1 MPGVQH
7 LIDFVLNEVA
17 LCGNQGATLSD
28 LLQAIDDFHTQPQDG
43 TEINQTVDHRFKDK
57 IWSWLKTNPEV
68 SIGQQ
73 NEWNHL
79 TLNEAEQLD
88 SRKAESDD
96 PNIVDPADQNPDLP
110 PLRIYV
116 SEERTWLA
124 ITGHPPDE
132 SKVLPLEF
140 ALLSVIASRRSK
152 GIVQPDLVKISG
164 QDKRSVP
171 KRTDALQRKG
181 YIDKRPVQTKTA
193 RTSLC
198 TLQRFYHH
206 ATSDQT
212 KEEPQSKNMID
223 FDSFNTSLFDILREH
238 QLIARNDLKRL
249 LGFDDHWRWK
259 VLSRA
264 LRKWERIGVVQR
276 VRAKS
281 QYERMHP
288 CVKLLR
294 DPTDQ
299 DLELFHEFNFDV
311 LNKHGVRSKGPKL
324 TPDQDEDMELEG
336 PSPSKRSPSPEDG
349 GIDLIKEHSGDAA
362 RIVPSWTPDRNLNNQ
377 IFDIVERAGTTG
389 ITNQTLNWTCFGS
402 FYKRPAESMV
412 HRLVDL
418 WQVAQPLH
426 LRHYAI
432 VRDLAMKK
440 TIMFYVH
447 YSANNFAKLVDAGQ
461 ALWEAV
467 ELPVKKAKSLKIEA
481 PPFGVLPQLDEHG
494 FPKKEFPKNLLKDP
508 NATLL
513 DGIMAVKPPNYLL
526 SSSDPFVVEL
536 PNGQHVIRTRT
547 DKLPPGS
554 KQQYEPRFR
563 PKGRPK
569 GRLNRATVE
578 KLAREANTKGTKPK
592 GSKSK
597 EPKAKALEAKESG
610 ARESETSGSELRES
624 QAIEPEIEPEVA
636 PKLEPIQGYG
646 WEYVDQSPRAKRAK
660 IKHDSFKG
668 LSKQEKFE
676 ALGMDESWTEY
687 KALVMD
693 KPAPGV
699 YVTPHGRRRPA
710 GKARGRP
717 RQSRIAIFKSPNL
730 ASLPWFVKDKD
741 DSSDDDKARDAATT
755 TRASESLAPE
765 AAHSGIDSEAPVMA
779 PTPKIP
785 TRAKR
790 TQPDRSED
798 LPTPSSGLKANEQIS
813 GRPPKR
819 SRLSKAQND
828 SNQGLLK
835 DVNETL
841 PEDVI
846 PASQEDSIKASTP
859 HHRDKSAS
867 VHLLEEEQVGTPSKR
882 HRVASRDRS
891 GTNQTTL
898 QSPTPRPSDIPTPR
912 SGSVAPQKFN
922 FSAPGTKPAR
932 KPRVRNRANIRA
944 MNIPEEGESG
954 SSKPSTGRGGSISV
968 LRRKLIME
976 IMEKAGGVYPAGT
989 AMWYPFVTAWMKHHP
1004 NEKPDMRTI
1013 NTACKQLIDAGQLRQ
1028 LTFSGR
1034 DTRKVMVTRTLLLK
1048 PDISPDD
1055 PLVKEMQS
1063 KILATDFHES
1073 RPFFSVHVELDPN
1086 LTRNSGRPHGAPPR
1100 AQRFSFPVEE
1110 GTHVHLQQK
1119 PLSIVNLEARR
1130 RRQAQANFIKRLEAQ
1145 ARAAK
1150 AAEDLLD
1157 ELPDVPGVQRL
1168 MTLAR
1173 PPELDLNAHPHTSII
1188 RPYIRKGTATR
1199 GPGKHPKCI
1208 IHPKRVMKPIS
1219 AIGAYAMLMN
1229 PVQQFD
1235 PTTGTF
1241 STGSCSAKRRRSKPM
1256 VEKPKSVAGKPLALD
1271 IEKLVDELA
1280 RLAHDEPDLSEI
1292 PGAAK
1297 AKILRSRFN
1306 QQTKKILTWE
1316 LHHPN
1321 LFEAKLEGQQF
1332 INRTV
1337 QDGFKPAPIKG
1348 NIRFDIDMPPPS
1360 SPKPPCVEPDLP
1372 ARRSE
1377 VRRQR
1382 QSLPEPPEIPPPK
1395 EETPKRI
1402 PKPRRTRAPRAPP
1415 TDRRLAKLDDT
1426 ATADK
1431 EAQPATPATP
1441 KRVRRQRFVRPISE
1455 DLKQK
1460 LVVAL
1465 VVVRVLAGGAE
1476 SRVIDWTLVTK
1487 AFPDHDP
1494 SFIEGRARQILN
1506 KNRLQITKM
1515 HRDFQECFL
1524 EGYERDEVPRI
1535 DYSDLDSYDWPALVE
1550 WARTRLDV
1558 SPSERAP
1565 DLPATREQFDS
1576 VFELREDAITAGDEL
1591 YQAVHGVTI
1600 NHKRNLMARNPFA
1613 IPVDDEKRTQL
1624 VTRKVNT
1631 AQLEAAKTWVR
1642 ANIITAEE
1650 TYRPNESSDILQ
1662 RFGDRL
1668 ITTATQTLINERV
1681 ISSTT
1686 RGRVTPGRNYD
1697 ISEYFLQTLSRK
1709 RAVES
1714 TQLRRAAHFKSN
1726 TLDFQFRT
1734 IGASD
1739 VEYTA
1744 EDGDILAL
1752 INLYASG
1759 AIQMRPR
1766 DPPRAK
1772 FGLTDGGYETRQM
1785 DKKRFRFP
1793 IEVTP
1798 TETYT
1803 YGNPVQGKAA
1813 ATILPPAPSSS
1824 GTRMPPRNPLW
1835 YDINGEFVRRLWEL
1849 VLGPVLGCLVMRPGI
1864 KAGNISNMIKPTMGA
1879 WETVLML
1886 QWLENVG
1893 IVKSDGEGEMAC
1905 WTLQESWWMILS

>member
-28 LLQAIDDFHTQPQDG
+28 LLQAIDDFHAQTP
-43 TEINQTVDHRFKDK
+43 EINQNIDHRFKSK
-57 IWSWLKTNPEV
+57 IWSWLTTNPEV
-68 SIGQQ
+68 SIGQH

-79 TLNEAEQLD
+79 TLSEAEQLD
-88 SRKAESDD
+88 SRKKESDD
-96 PNIVDPADQNPDLP
+96 PEVNQTVDENLDLP
-110 PLRIYV
+110 PLRIFV
-116 SEERTWLA
+116 SEERTWVA

-140 ALLSVIASRRSK
+140 VLLSVIASRRSK
-152 GIVQPDLVKISG
+152 GIVQPELVKLSG

-198 TLQRFYHH
+198 TLQRFYRHT
-206 ATSDQT
+206 TSVQT

-238 QLIARNDLKRL
+238 QLIARNDLKQL

-276 VRAKS
+276 VRAES

-294 DPTDQ
+294 DPSEQ
-299 DLELFHEFNFDV
+299 DLALFHEFNFDV
-311 LNKHGVRSKGPKL
+311 LNKHGVRTKGTRL
-324 TPDQDEDMELEG
+324 TPDRDHSMELEG
-336 PSPSKRSPSPEDG
+336 PSKRSPSPEDG
-349 GIDLIKEHSGDAA
+349 RMDLIKEHSGESA

-377 IFDIVERAGTTG
+377 IFDIIQRTGTTG
-389 ITNQTLNWTCFGS
+389 ITNQALNWACFGS

-412 HRLVDL
+412 HKLVDL

-432 VRDLAMKK
+432 VRDMAMKK
-440 TIMFYVH
+440 TIMYYVH
-447 YSANNFAKLVDAGQ
+447 YSVNNFAKLVEAGQ
-461 ALWEAV
+461 ASWEAV
-467 ELPVKKAKSLKIEA
+467 ELPAKKAKSLKIVA

-494 FPKKEFPKNLLKDP
+494 FLKKEFPKNMLKDP
-508 NATLL
+508 NSTLL
-513 DGIMAVKPPNYLL
+513 DGILAVKPPNYLL

-554 KQQYEPRFR
+554 KQQYEPRFK

-569 GRLNRATVE
+569 GTLNRATLE
-578 KLAREANTKGTKPK
+578 KRARE
-592 GSKSK
+592 SKTK
-597 EPKAKALEAKESG
+597 EPAATESG
-610 ARESETSGSELRES
+610 AREPQPSEPEPRES
-624 QAIEPEIEPEVA
+624 QAMESQIELKAEA
-636 PKLEPIQGYG
+636 IQGYG
-646 WEYVDQSPRAKRAK
+646 WEYVEESPRAKRAK
-660 IKHDSFKG
+660 IKHDSLRG

-717 RQSRIAIFKSPNL
+717 RQSRIAIFKSPKL
-730 ASLPWFVKDKD
+730 ISMPWFVTDKD
-741 DSSDDDKARDAATT
+741 DSSDDDKVLDAAST

-765 AAHSGIDSEAPVMA
+765 TAPSVINSEGPAMTHT
-779 PTPKIP
+779 PTASR
-785 TRAKR
+785 RAKR
-790 TQPDRSED
+790 TLPDQSVD
-798 LPTPSSGLKANEQIS
+798 SPTPSSDFKANEQKI
-813 GRPPKR
+813 GRHPKR
-819 SRLSKAQND
+819 SRLQTAQSD
-828 SNQGLLK
+828 PLK
-835 DVNETL
+835 DANEKL
-841 PEDVI
+841 PEAIVAA
-846 PASQEDSIKASTP
+846 PREGSITASTP
-859 HHRDKSAS
+859 CHRDKSAS
-867 VHLLEEEQVGTPSKR
+867 VHLLEDDQAGTPSKR
-882 HRVASRDRS
+882 RRVASSDRS
-891 GTNQTTL
+891 TL
-898 QSPTPRPSDIPTPR
+898 QSPTPRPSDVPTPR
-912 SGSVAPQKFN
+912 SGPLGPQKFN
-922 FSAPGTKPAR
+922 FGPKHVK
-932 KPRVRNRANIRA
+932 KPRVRNRINIRTLQ
-944 MNIPEEGESG
+944 IPEEGEPG
-954 SSKPSTGRGGSISV
+954 SPKPLIGRGGSISV

-976 IMEKAGGVYPAGT
+976 IMEKADGVYPAGT
-989 AMWYPFVTAWMKHHP
+989 AMWYPFVTAWMKFHP

-1048 PDISPDD
+1048 PDMSPDD

-1073 RPFFSVHVELDPN
+1073 RPFFAANVELDPN

-1100 AQRFSFPVEE
+1100 AQRFSFPVE
-1110 GTHVHLQQK
+1110 GAHVHLQQK
-1119 PLSIVNLEARR
+1119 PISIVNLEARR

-1145 ARAAK
+1145 AKAAK
-1150 AAEDLLD
+1150 AAEQED
-1157 ELPDVPGVQRL
+1157 ELPDLPGVQRL

-1173 PPELDLNAHPHTSII
+1173 PPELDLDAHPHTSII
-1188 RPYIRKGTATR
+1188 RPYVRTGTR
-1199 GPGKHPKCI
+1199 GPGKHQKSI
-1208 IHPKRVMKPIS
+1208 IPKRMMKPIS
-1219 AIGAYAMLMN
+1219 AIGAYAMLMS
-1229 PVQQFD
+1229 PIQQFD
-1235 PTTGTF
+1235 PATGTF
-1241 STGSCSAKRRRSKPM
+1241 STGSCSKRKRGRPM
-1256 VEKPKSVAGKPLALD
+1256 GPRPAVLNIDET
-1271 IEKLVDELA
+1271 VDELSI
-1280 RLAHDEPDLSEI
+1280 LAHDEPDLPEI
-1292 PGAAK
+1292 PRAVK
-1297 AKILRSRFN
+1297 VPVLLSRFN
-1306 QQTKKILTWE
+1306 QKTKKILKWE
-1316 LHHPN
+1316 LHHPII
-1321 LFEAKLEGQQF
+1321 FEANLKGQQF
-1332 INRTV
+1332 INQTI
-1337 QDGFKPAPIKG
+1337 QDGFKPARITG
-1348 NIRFDIDMPPPS
+1348 DIHFDIDMPPP
-1360 SPKPPCVEPDLP
+1360 KPPQVEPELP

-1382 QSLPEPPEIPPPK
+1382 QSLPQPPPPPPPPK
-1395 EETPKRI
+1395 VETPKPT
-1402 PKPRRTRAPRAPP
+1402 PKSRRTRAPRAPRAP
-1415 TDRRLAKLDDT
+1415 VTDRRLAKLDDT

-1431 EAQPATPATP
+1431 EAQSATP
-1441 KRVRRQRFVRPISE
+1441 KRTRRQRFVRPISE

-1476 SRVIDWTLVTK
+1476 SRVIDWALVKK

-1494 SFIEGRARQILN
+1494 AFIEGRARQILN

-1524 EGYERDEVPRI
+1524 EAYEQDEVPRI
-1535 DYSDLDSYDWPALVE
+1535 DYSNLDGYDWPALVE
-1550 WARTRLDV
+1550 WASTRLDV
-1558 SPSERAP
+1558 SPSERTP

-1576 VFELREDAITAGDEL
+1576 VFELREDDLTAGDEL

-1613 IPVDDEKRTQL
+1613 VPVDDETRTQSAS
-1624 VTRKVNT
+1624 RK
-1631 AQLEAAKTWVR
+1631 AAEAHIEAAKTWVR
-1642 ANIITAEE
+1642 ANIVTADE

-1681 ISSTT
+1681 LSSTT
-1686 RGRVTPGRNYD
+1686 RGRITPGRNYD

-1714 TQLRRAAHFKSN
+1714 TQLRRAAHFKTK
-1726 TLDFQFRT
+1726 TLDHQFRT
-1734 IGASD
+1734 TGSFD

-1759 AIQMRPR
+1759 AIKMRPR

-1793 IEVTP
+1793 VEVTP
-1798 TETYT
+1798 TASYR
-1803 YGNPVQGKAA
+1803 YGNSVHGKAA

-1824 GTRMPPRNPLW
+1824 GTELPARNPLW
-1835 YDINGEFVRRLWEL
+1835 YDINGEFVRRLWDL

-1864 KAGNISNMIKPTMGA
+1864 KASNISNMMKPTMGT

-1886 QWLENVG
+1886 QWLEEVG

-1905 WTLQESWWMILS
+1905 WRLQDSWWMVLS

>member
-17 LCGNQGATLSD
+17 LCGNQGASLSD
-28 LLQAIDDFHTQPQDG
+28 LLQAVDDFHTQPHNG
-43 TEINQTVDHRFKDK
+43 PAINQNIDHRFKAK
-57 IWSWLKTNPEV
+57 VWSWLTANPEV
-68 SIGQQ
+68 SIGQH

-79 TLNEAEQLD
+79 TLDEAERLD
-88 SRKAESDD
+88 SRSAD
-96 PNIVDPADQNPDLP
+96 PKGKGPEANQTADQNPDLP
-110 PLRIYV
+110 PLRIFV
-116 SEERTWLA
+116 SEERAWLA
-124 ITGHPPDE
+124 ITGHPPDD

-140 ALLSVIASRRSK
+140 VLLSVIASRKSK

-198 TLQRFYHH
+198 TLQRFYRHT
-206 ATSDQT
+206 TSDQK
-212 KEEPQSKNMID
+212 KEEPESKNMID
-223 FDSFNTSLFDILREH
+223 FGSFNTTLFDILREH

-249 LGFDDHWRWK
+249 LGFNDHWHWK

-276 VRAKS
+276 VRAES

-294 DPTDQ
+294 DPTEQ
-299 DLELFHEFNFDV
+299 DLALFHEFNFDV
-311 LNKHGVRSKGPKL
+311 LNKHGVRTKGTKF
-324 TPDQDEDMELEG
+324 TPDRDEDLELEG
-336 PSPSKRSPSPEDG
+336 PSKRSPSPGDG
-349 GIDLIKEHSGDAA
+349 GMDLIKEHVGDAV

-377 IFDIVERAGTTG
+377 IFDIVERSGTTG
-389 ITNQTLNWTCFGS
+389 ITNQTLNSTCFGS
-402 FYKRPAESMV
+402 FYRRPAESMV

-440 TIMFYVH
+440 TIMYYVH
-447 YSANNFAKLVDAGQ
+447 YSANNFAKLVEAGQ
-461 ALWEAV
+461 ASWEAV
-467 ELPVKKAKSLKIEA
+467 EIPAKKAKSLKIEA
-481 PPFGVLPQLDEHG
+481 PPFGVLPQLDEYG
-494 FPKKEFPKNLLKDP
+494 FLKKQFPKNMLKDP
-508 NATLL
+508 NSTLL
-513 DGIMAVKPPNYLL
+513 DGIMAVNPPNYLL

-536 PNGQHVIRTRT
+536 PNGQHVIRTRI

-569 GRLNRATVE
+569 GRLNRATLE
-578 KLAREANTKGTKPK
+578 KRARELKAKG
-592 GSKSK
+592 
-597 EPKAKALEAKESG
+597 PKAKEPIATEAA
-610 ARESETSGSELRES
+610 ARQPEASETELRES
-624 QAIEPEIEPEVA
+624 QALEPLIE
-636 PKLEPIQGYG
+636 PKLEPSQGYG
-646 WEYVDQSPRAKRAK
+646 WEYVDESPRAKKAK
-660 IKHDSFKG
+660 IKHDSLRG
-668 LSKQEKFE
+668 LSKQEKLE
-676 ALGMDESWTEY
+676 ALGMDERWTEY

-699 YVTPHGRRRPA
+699 YVTPHGRRRPV
-710 GKARGRP
+710 GKSRGRP
-717 RQSRIAIFKSPNL
+717 RQSRIAIFKSPKL
-730 ASLPWFVKDKD
+730 ASIPWFVKDKD
-741 DSSDDDKARDAATT
+741 DTSDDDKVGDAATT
-755 TRASESLAPE
+755 TRASESLGPE
-765 AAHSGIDSEAPVMA
+765 AAPSIIDSEGPVMT
-779 PTPKIP
+779 PTPV
-785 TRAKR
+785 TSRRAKR
-790 TQPDRSED
+790 LLPNDSAIS
-798 LPTPSSGLKANEQIS
+798 PTPSLGSKANEQRD

-819 SRLSKAQND
+819 SRLRKAQTGSNEVPLND
-828 SNQGLLK
+828 ASRI
-835 DVNETL
+835 L
-841 PEDVI
+841 PEDVV
-846 PASQEDSIKASTP
+846 PAPQGDSTKMSTP
-859 HHRDKSAS
+859 RHRDKSAS
-867 VHLLEEEQVGTPSKR
+867 VHLIEDEQSGTPSKR
-882 HRVASRDRS
+882 RRIESSDRS
-891 GTNQTTL
+891 GNDRTTL
-898 QSPTPRPSDIPTPR
+898 QSPTPYPSDVPTPR
-912 SGSVAPQKFN
+912 SGSVGPQKFN
-922 FSAPGTKPAR
+922 FGAHGTKPAR
-932 KPRVRNRANIRA
+932 KPRVRNRINIRT
-944 MNIPEEGESG
+944 MKISEEEGSEF
-954 SSKPSTGRGGSISV
+954 SKPLIERGGSISV

-976 IMEKAGGVYPAGT
+976 IMEKADGVYPAGT
-989 AMWYPFVTAWMKHHP
+989 AMWYPFVTAWMKFHP

-1048 PDISPDD
+1048 PDMSPDD

-1073 RPFFSVHVELDPN
+1073 RPFFAANVELDPN

-1145 ARAAK
+1145 AKAAK
-1150 AAEDLLD
+1150 AAEEED
-1157 ELPDVPGVQRL
+1157 ELPDLPGVQRL

-1173 PPELDLNAHPHTSII
+1173 PPELDLDSHPHTSII
-1188 RPYIRKGTATR
+1188 RPYVRTGTR
-1199 GPGKHPKCI
+1199 GPGKQQKFI

-1229 PVQQFD
+1229 PIQQFE

-1241 STGSCSAKRRRSKPM
+1241 STGSCSAKRRRAKPM
-1256 VEKPKSVAGKPLALD
+1256 AAKQPDLD
-1271 IEKLVDELA
+1271 IEQSVDELS
-1280 RLAHDEPDLSEI
+1280 RLARDEPDLPEI
-1292 PGAAK
+1292 PMAVK
-1297 AKILRSRFN
+1297 PRVLLSRFI
-1306 QQTKKILTWE
+1306 QKTKKILKWE
-1316 LHHPN
+1316 LNHPN
-1321 LFEAKLEGQQF
+1321 LFEANLEGQQF

-1337 QDGFKPAPIKG
+1337 QDGFKPVPITDD
-1348 NIRFDIDMPPPS
+1348 IRFATDMPPPKQ
-1360 SPKPPCVEPDLP
+1360 PQVEPELP

-1382 QSLPEPPEIPPPK
+1382 QPLPQPPPQPPPTITPK
-1395 EETPKRI
+1395 DETPKRT
-1402 PKPRRTRAPRAPP
+1402 PKPRRTRAPRAPRAP
-1415 TDRRLAKLDDT
+1415 VTDRRLAKLDDT
-1426 ATADK
+1426 TTAEK
-1431 EAQPATPATP
+1431 EAQSATP
-1441 KRVRRQRFVRPISE
+1441 KRIRRQRFVRPISE

-1476 SRVIDWTLVTK
+1476 SRVIDWPLVTR
-1487 AFPDHDP
+1487 AFPDQDS
-1494 SFIEGRARQILN
+1494 SFIEARARQILN

-1524 EGYERDEVPRI
+1524 EAYEKDEVPRI
-1535 DYSDLDSYDWPALVE
+1535 DYSDLDGYDWPALVD
-1550 WARTRLDV
+1550 WASTRLDF

-1565 DLPATREQFDS
+1565 DLPATRQQFDC
-1576 VFELREDAITAGDEL
+1576 VFELREDPLTAGDEL

-1613 IPVDDEKRTQL
+1613 VPVDGETRTKPAL
-1624 VTRKVNT
+1624 RKVDP
-1631 AQLEAAKTWVR
+1631 ARLEAAKTWVR

-1668 ITTATQTLINERV
+1668 ITTATQELINERV
-1681 ISSTT
+1681 VSSTT
-1686 RGRVTPGRNYD
+1686 RGRVNPGRNYD

-1726 TLDFQFRT
+1726 ILDIQFRT
-1734 IGASD
+1734 TGASD

-1766 DPPRAK
+1766 DAPRAK

-1793 IEVTP
+1793 VEVTP
-1798 TETYT
+1798 TATYR
-1803 YGNPVQGKAA
+1803 YGNPVRGKATA
-1813 ATILPPAPSSS
+1813 AVLPPAPSPSD
-1824 GTRMPPRNPLW
+1824 TKTPPKTPPLW
-1835 YDINGEFVRRLWEL
+1835 
-1849 VLGPVLGCLVMRPGI
+1849 
-1864 KAGNISNMIKPTMGA
+1864 
-1879 WETVLML
+1879 
-1886 QWLENVG
+1886 LEEVG

>member
-28 LLQAIDDFHTQPQDG
+28 LLQAIDDFHTQTQDV
-43 TEINQTVDHRFKDK
+43 TEIKQNVDHRFKAK
-57 IWSWLKTNPEV
+57 VWSWITTNPEV
-68 SIGQQ
+68 SIGQH

-79 TLNEAEQLD
+79 TLNEAEKLD
-88 SRKAESDD
+88 SRKKKSDD
-96 PNIVDPADQNPDLP
+96 PEVNQIGDQNLDLP

-116 SEERTWLA
+116 SEERAWLA

-140 ALLSVIASRRSK
+140 ALLSVIASRKSK
-152 GIVQPDLVKISG
+152 GIVQPDLVKLSG

-198 TLQRFYHH
+198 TLQRFYRH
-206 ATSDQT
+206 ATGDQA
-212 KEEPQSKNMID
+212 KEEPQLKNMID

-276 VRAKS
+276 VRAES

-294 DPTDQ
+294 DPTEQ
-299 DLELFHEFNFDV
+299 DLALFHEFNFDI
-311 LNKHGVRSKGPKL
+311 LNKHGVRAKGNKL
-324 TPDQDEDMELEG
+324 TPGQNQYMELDD
-336 PSPSKRSPSPEDG
+336 PSKRSPSPEDG
-349 GIDLIKEHSGDAA
+349 RMDMIKEQIGDSA

-377 IFDIVERAGTTG
+377 IFDVIERTGTTG

-402 FYKRPAESMV
+402 FYKRSAESMV

-432 VRDLAMKK
+432 VRDMAMKK

-447 YSANNFAKLVDAGQ
+447 YSANNFAKLVEAGQ
-461 ALWEAV
+461 ASWEAV
-467 ELPVKKAKSLKIEA
+467 EIPAKKAKSLKIVA
-481 PPFGVLPQLDEHG
+481 PSFGVLPELDEYG
-494 FPKKEFPKNLLKDP
+494 FLMKAFPKNMLKDP
-508 NATLL
+508 NSTLL

-536 PNGQHVIRTRT
+536 PNGQHVIRTRA

-569 GRLNRATVE
+569 GRLNRATLE
-578 KLAREANTKGTKPK
+578 KR
-592 GSKSK
+592 
-597 EPKAKALEAKESG
+597 
-610 ARESETSGSELRES
+610 ARESKTRETKAKEAAVTESEASVSEPRQSQAMES
-624 QAIEPEIEPEVA
+624 QIETKQEPS
-636 PKLEPIQGYG
+636 QGHV
-646 WEYVDQSPRAKRAK
+646 WEYVEEFPRAKRAK
-660 IKHDSFKG
+660 IKHDNLKG

-730 ASLPWFVKDKD
+730 VSMPWFVKDKD
-741 DSSDDDKARDAATT
+741 DSSDDDKVWDATAS
-755 TRASESLAPE
+755 TRASESVAPE
-765 AAHSGIDSEAPVMA
+765 SAHPVINSEGPAMT
-779 PTPKIP
+779 PTP
-785 TRAKR
+785 TTLRGVKR
-790 TQPDRSED
+790 ILPDQPED
-798 LPTPSSGLKANEQIS
+798 LPTPSPSFKANEMKR

-819 SRLSKAQND
+819 SRLQKAQD
-828 SNQGLLK
+828 GSIEGLLK
-835 DVNETL
+835 DADEIP

-846 PASQEDSIKASTP
+846 PVPQERSIKAMTP
-859 HHRDKSAS
+859 RHRDKSAS
-867 VHLLEEEQVGTPSKR
+867 VHLLEDDKAGTPLKR
-882 HRVASRDRS
+882 LRVTSSDCTS
-891 GTNQTTL
+891 NDPTTL
-898 QSPTPRPSDIPTPR
+898 QSPTPRPSDVLTPR
-912 SGSVAPQKFN
+912 SGSVGPQKFN
-922 FSAPGTKPAR
+922 FSAHGTKHA
-932 KPRVRNRANIRA
+932 KKQRVRNRINIRSLRV
-944 MNIPEEGESG
+944 PEDGESG
-954 SSKPSTGRGGSISV
+954 SPKPSIGRGGSISV

-976 IMEKAGGVYPAGT
+976 IMEKADGVYPAGT
-989 AMWYPFVTAWMKHHP
+989 AMWYPFVTAWMKFHP

-1034 DTRKVMVTRTLLLK
+1034 DTRQVMVTRTLLLK
-1048 PDISPDD
+1048 PEVSPDD

-1063 KILATDFHES
+1063 KVLAADFHES
-1073 RPFFSVHVELDPN
+1073 RPFFAANVEVDPN

-1110 GTHVHLQQK
+1110 GAHVHLQQK
-1119 PLSIVNLEARR
+1119 PISIVNLEARR

-1145 ARAAK
+1145 AKAAK
-1150 AAEDLLD
+1150 AAEEED
-1157 ELPDVPGVQRL
+1157 ELPDLPGVQRL

-1173 PPELDLNAHPHTSII
+1173 PPELDLDAHPHTSII
-1188 RPYIRKGTATR
+1188 RPYVRTGTR
-1199 GPGKHPKCI
+1199 GPGKHPKSI
-1208 IHPKRVMKPIS
+1208 IHPKQMIKPIS
-1219 AIGAYAMLMN
+1219 AIGAYAMLMS
-1229 PVQQFD
+1229 PTQQFD
-1235 PTTGTF
+1235 SATGTF
-1241 STGSCSAKRRRSKPM
+1241 STGSCSKRRRGRPM
-1256 VEKPKSVAGKPLALD
+1256 GARPPVSNIDES
-1271 IEKLVDELA
+1271 VDELS
-1280 RLAHDEPDLSEI
+1280 RLAHDEPDLPEM
-1292 PGAAK
+1292 PK
-1297 AKILRSRFN
+1297 AVKNKVLLSRFN
-1306 QQTKKILTWE
+1306 QKTKRILKWE
-1316 LHHPN
+1316 LHNPIV
-1321 LFEAKLEGQQF
+1321 FESKIGGQQF
-1332 INRTV
+1332 IRQTI
-1337 QDGFKPAPIKG
+1337 QDGFKPAPITG
-1348 NIRFDIDMPPPS
+1348 DIRFDMDMPP
-1360 SPKPPCVEPDLP
+1360 SPLKQLQVEQELP
-1372 ARRSE
+1372 ARRSD

-1382 QSLPEPPEIPPPK
+1382 PSLPQPPPTPTPND
-1395 EETPKRI
+1395 ETSKRT
-1402 PKPRRTRAPRAPP
+1402 PKPRRTRAPRVPRAPV

-1431 EAQPATPATP
+1431 ETQSTAP
-1441 KRVRRQRFVRPISE
+1441 KRIRRQRFVRPISE

-1476 SRVIDWTLVTK
+1476 SRVIDWALLTK
-1487 AFPDHDP
+1487 AFPDQDS
-1494 SFIEGRARQILN
+1494 SFIEARARQILN

-1524 EGYERDEVPRI
+1524 EAYEKDEVPRI
-1535 DYSDLDSYDWPALVE
+1535 DYSDLDGYDWPALVE
-1550 WARTRLDV
+1550 WASTRLNV
-1558 SPSERAP
+1558 SPSEQAP
-1565 DLPATREQFDS
+1565 DLPATREQFNS
-1576 VFELREDAITAGDEL
+1576 VFELREDALTAGDEL

-1613 IPVDDEKRTQL
+1613 VPVDDETRTQPAS
-1624 VTRKVNT
+1624 RKAAA

-1642 ANIITAEE
+1642 ANIVTAEE

-1714 TQLRRAAHFKSN
+1714 IQLRRAARFKTN
-1726 TLDFQFRT
+1726 MLDLQFRT
-1734 IGASD
+1734 TGSSD
-1739 VEYTA
+1739 VDYTA

-1766 DPPRAK
+1766 DAPRAK

-1793 IEVTP
+1793 IEITP
-1798 TETYT
+1798 TAAYS
-1803 YGNPVQGKAA
+1803 YGNPVHGKAA

-1824 GTRMPPRNPLW
+1824 DTKMPPRNPLW
-1835 YDINGEFVRRLWEL
+1835 YDINGEFVRSLWDL
-1849 VLGPVLGCLVMRPGI
+1849 VVGPVLGCLVMRPGL
-1864 KAGNISNMIKPTMGA
+1864 KAGSISNMIKPTMGT

-1886 QWLENVG
+1886 HWLEEVG
-1893 IVKSDGEGEMAC
+1893 IVKSYGEGEMAC
-1905 WTLQESWWMILS
+1905 WRLQESWWMILS

>member
-17 LCGNQGATLSD
+17 LCGNQGAKLSD
-28 LLQAIDDFHTQPQDG
+28 LLQAIDDFHTQLQDV
-43 TEINQTVDHRFKDK
+43 TEIKQNIDHRFKAK
-57 IWSWLKTNPEV
+57 VWSWLTTNPEV
-68 SIGQQ
+68 SIGQH

-79 TLNEAEQLD
+79 TLNEAEKLD
-88 SRKAESDD
+88 SRTTENNDSKVNEA
-96 PNIVDPADQNPDLP
+96 ADQNPDLP

-116 SEERTWLA
+116 SDERAWVA

-140 ALLSVIASRRSK
+140 ALLSVIASRKSK
-152 GIVQPDLVKISG
+152 GIVQPDLVKLSG

-171 KRTDALQRKG
+171 KRTDALQKKG

-198 TLQRFYHH
+198 TLQRFYRH
-206 ATSDQT
+206 TTGDQK

-276 VRAKS
+276 VRAES

-294 DPTDQ
+294 DPTEQ
-299 DLELFHEFNFDV
+299 DLALFHEFNFDV
-311 LNKHGVRSKGPKL
+311 LNKHGVRAKGNKL
-324 TPDQDEDMELEG
+324 TPDQDQDMEMAG
-336 PSPSKRSPSPEDG
+336 PSKRSPSPGEGRMDM
-349 GIDLIKEHSGDAA
+349 IKEHVGDSA

-377 IFDIVERAGTTG
+377 IFDIIERTGTTG
-389 ITNQTLNWTCFGS
+389 ITNQALNWTCFGS

-432 VRDLAMKK
+432 VRDMAMKK

-447 YSANNFAKLVDAGQ
+447 YAANNFAKLVEAGQ
-461 ALWEAV
+461 ASWEAV
-467 ELPVKKAKSLKIEA
+467 EIPAKKAKSLKIVA
-481 PPFGVLPQLDEHG
+481 PPFGVLPQLDEYG
-494 FPKKEFPKNLLKDP
+494 FLKKEFPKNMLKDP

-569 GRLNRATVE
+569 GRLNRATLE
-578 KLAREANTKGTKPK
+578 KRARESEARE
-592 GSKSK
+592 SRAK
-597 EPKAKALEAKESG
+597 EPKAKESKAKEPTVTDPTVTESE
-610 ARESETSGSELRES
+610 AREPEASGSEPRQS
-624 QAIEPEIEPEVA
+624 QAMEYQVE
-636 PKLEPIQGYG
+636 PKLELSQGYG
-646 WEYVDQSPRAKRAK
+646 WEYVEESPRAKRAK
-660 IKHDSFKG
+660 IKHDNLKG

-693 KPAPGV
+693 KPTPGV
-699 YVTPHGRRRPA
+699 YVTPRGRRRPA

-717 RQSRIAIFKSPNL
+717 KQSRIAIFKSPNL
-730 ASLPWFVKDKD
+730 ALMPWFVKDMD
-741 DSSDDDKARDAATT
+741 DSSDDDKVQDAATS

-765 AAHSGIDSEAPVMA
+765 AAHSVINSEGPAMT
-779 PTPKIP
+779 PTP
-785 TRAKR
+785 TTSRGVKR
-790 TQPDRSED
+790 TLPDQSAD
-798 LPTPSSGLKANEQIS
+798 SPAPSTSFKVNEKKR

-819 SRLSKAQND
+819 SRLHKAQNE
-828 SNQGLLK
+828 SNEGPLK
-835 DVNETL
+835 DANEIL
-841 PEDVI
+841 PEAVV
-846 PASQEDSIKASTP
+846 PAPQESSIKASTP
-859 HHRDKSAS
+859 RHRDKSAS
-867 VHLLEEEQVGTPSKR
+867 VHILEDEQVGTPSKR
-882 HRVASRDRS
+882 RRVASSDRS
-891 GTNQTTL
+891 GNDPTTL

-912 SGSVAPQKFN
+912 SGSMGPQKFN
-922 FSAPGTKPAR
+922 FSAHGTKPAK
-932 KPRVRNRANIRA
+932 KPRVRNRINIRT
-944 MNIPEEGESG
+944 MQISEEGESG
-954 SSKPSTGRGGSISV
+954 SPKPLVIGRGGSISV

-976 IMEKAGGVYPAGT
+976 IMEKADGVYPAGT
-989 AMWYPFVTAWMKHHP
+989 AMWYPFVTAWMKFHP

-1073 RPFFSVHVELDPN
+1073 RPFFAANVEVDPN

-1110 GTHVHLQQK
+1110 GAHVHLQQK
-1119 PLSIVNLEARR
+1119 PISIVNLEARR

-1145 ARAAK
+1145 AKAVK
-1150 AAEDLLD
+1150 AAEEEY
-1157 ELPDVPGVQRL
+1157 ELPDLPGVQRL

-1173 PPELDLNAHPHTSII
+1173 PPELDLDAHPHTSII
-1188 RPYIRKGTATR
+1188 RPYVRTGTR
-1199 GPGKHPKCI
+1199 GPGKHPKSI
-1208 IHPKRVMKPIS
+1208 IHPKRMMKPIS

-1229 PVQQFD
+1229 PMQQFD
-1235 PTTGTF
+1235 STTGTF
-1241 STGSCSAKRRRSKPM
+1241 STGSCSKRRRGRPPM
-1256 VEKPKSVAGKPLALD
+1256 GTRPPVSNVEES
-1271 IEKLVDELA
+1271 VDELS
-1280 RLAHDEPDLSEI
+1280 RLAHDEPDLPEM
-1292 PGAAK
+1292 PK
-1297 AKILRSRFN
+1297 AVKDQVLLSRFN
-1306 QQTKKILTWE
+1306 QKTKRILKWE
-1316 LHHPN
+1316 LHHPVV
-1321 LFEAKLEGQQF
+1321 FEAKLEGQEF
-1332 INRTV
+1332 IRQTI
-1337 QDGFKPAPIKG
+1337 QDGFKPAPILG
-1348 NIRFDIDMPPPS
+1348 DIRFDIDMPPPP
-1360 SPKPPCVEPDLP
+1360 PKQLQIEPELP

-1382 QSLPEPPEIPPPK
+1382 ESLPQPPPTPTPIPTPK
-1395 EETPKRI
+1395 DETPKRI
-1402 PKPRRTRAPRAPP
+1402 PKPRRTRAPRASRAPV

-1431 EAQPATPATP
+1431 EAQSATP

-1476 SRVIDWTLVTK
+1476 SRVIDWALVIK
-1487 AFPDHDP
+1487 AFPDQDAA
-1494 SFIEGRARQILN
+1494 FIEARARQILN

-1524 EGYERDEVPRI
+1524 EAYEKDEVPRI
-1535 DYSDLDSYDWPALVE
+1535 DYSDLDGYDWPALVE
-1550 WARTRLDV
+1550 WASTRLDV
-1558 SPSERAP
+1558 SPSEQAP
-1565 DLPATREQFDS
+1565 DLPATREQFNS
-1576 VFELREDAITAGDEL
+1576 VFELREDALTAGDEL

-1613 IPVDDEKRTQL
+1613 VPVDDETRTQL
-1624 VTRKVNT
+1624 ASRKAAA
-1631 AQLEAAKTWVR
+1631 AQIEAAKTWVR
-1642 ANIITAEE
+1642 ANIVTAEE

-1686 RGRVTPGRNYD
+1686 RGRITPGRNYD

-1714 TQLRRAAHFKSN
+1714 TQLRRAAHFKTN
-1726 TLDFQFRT
+1726 MLDLQFRT
-1734 IGASD
+1734 TGSSD

-1752 INLYASG
+1752 INLYAAG

-1766 DPPRAK
+1766 DAPRAK

-1798 TETYT
+1798 TAAYR
-1803 YGNPVQGKAA
+1803 YGNPVHGKAA

-1824 GTRMPPRNPLW
+1824 DTKMPPRNPLW
-1835 YDINGEFVRRLWEL
+1835 YDINGEFVRRLWDL

-1864 KAGNISNMIKPTMGA
+1864 KAGNISNMIKPTMGT

-1886 QWLENVG
+1886 QWLEEVG
-1893 IVKSDGEGEMAC
+1893 IVKSDGEGETAC
-1905 WTLQESWWMILS
+1905 WRLQESWWMILS

>member
-28 LLQAIDDFHTQPQDG
+28 LLQAIDDFHTQSPDA
-43 TEINQTVDHRFKDK
+43 TEINQKIDHRFKEK
-57 IWSWLKTNPEV
+57 VWSWLTTNPEV
-68 SIGQQ
+68 SIGQH

-88 SRKAESDD
+88 SQKIERHDSNGNDAEVNQNED
-96 PNIVDPADQNPDLP
+96 INPDLP
-110 PLRIYV
+110 PLRIFV
-116 SEERTWLA
+116 SDERAWLA

-140 ALLSVIASRRSK
+140 ALLSVIASHKSK

-171 KRTDALQRKG
+171 KRTDALQKKG

-198 TLQRFYHH
+198 TLQRFYRHT
-206 ATSDQT
+206 TSDQT

-249 LGFDDHWRWK
+249 LGFDDQWRWK

-276 VRAKS
+276 VRAES

-294 DPTDQ
+294 DPTKQ
-299 DLELFHEFNFDV
+299 DLDLFHEFNFDV
-311 LNKHGVRSKGPKL
+311 LNKHGVRAKGTKL
-324 TPDQDEDMELEG
+324 TPDQDQDMELEG
-336 PSPSKRSPSPEDG
+336 PGKRSLSPEDG
-349 GIDLIKEHSGDAA
+349 GMDLIKEHAGDAA
-362 RIVPSWTPDRNLNNQ
+362 RIVPSWTPDRNIYNQ
-377 IFDIVERAGTTG
+377 IFDIVERTGTTG
-389 ITNQTLNWTCFGS
+389 ITNHVSSLFAKMKILLANQKYKTLNWTCFGS

-432 VRDLAMKK
+432 VRDMAMKK
-440 TIMFYVH
+440 TIMYYVH
-447 YSANNFAKLVDAGQ
+447 YSANNFAKLVESGQ
-461 ALWEAV
+461 ASWEAV
-467 ELPVKKAKSLKIEA
+467 EIPVKKAKSLKIEA
-481 PPFGVLPQLDEHG
+481 PPFGG
-494 FPKKEFPKNLLKDP
+494 FPKNLLKDP
-508 NATLL
+508 NSTLL
-513 DGIMAVKPPNYLL
+513 DGILAVKPPNYLL

-547 DKLPPGS
+547 DRLPPGS

-578 KLAREANTKGTKPK
+578 KLAKRAKPK
-592 GSKSK
+592 GSK
-597 EPKAKALEAKESG
+597 PNEAKESE
-610 ARESETSGSELRES
+610 ARDPEANESELGESEVLES
-624 QAIEPEIEPEVA
+624 EIE
-636 PKLEPIQGYG
+636 PKLEPSQGYG
-646 WEYVDQSPRAKRAK
+646 WEYVEESPRAKRAK
-660 IKHDSFKG
+660 IKHDSLRG
-668 LSKQEKFE
+668 LSKKEKFE

-730 ASLPWFVKDKD
+730 ASLPWFAKDQD
-741 DSSDDDKARDAATT
+741 DSSDDDKVRDA
-755 TRASESLAPE
+755 ASESLA
-765 AAHSGIDSEAPVMA
+765 SEAVHSAINSDGPLMS
-779 PTPKIP
+779 PTP
-785 TRAKR
+785 TTSRGVKR
-790 TQPDRSED
+790 TLPDQ
-798 LPTPSSGLKANEQIS
+798 LAGTPALS
-813 GRPPKR
+813 KR
-819 SRLSKAQND
+819 SRLHKVQN
-828 SNQGLLK
+828 GL
-835 DVNETL
+835 NEGHLEDANEIL
-841 PEDVI
+841 PEDVV
-846 PASQEDSIKASTP
+846 PAPQEGSIKTSTP
-859 HHRDKSAS
+859 RHRDKSAS
-867 VHLLEEEQVGTPSKR
+867 VHLLEDEQVGTPSKR
-882 HRVASRDRS
+882 PRVAPSDRS
-891 GTNQTTL
+891 DSNYTTL
-898 QSPTPRPSDIPTPR
+898 HSPTPRSDVLTPR
-912 SGSVAPQKFN
+912 SGSVVPQKFN
-922 FSAPGTKPAR
+922 FSAHGTKPA
-932 KPRVRNRANIRA
+932 KKLRVRNRVNIRN
-944 MNIPEEGESG
+944 MKIPGEEESG
-954 SSKPSTGRGGSISV
+954 SPKPLSTRGGSISV

-976 IMEKAGGVYPAGT
+976 ILEKANGVYPAGT
-989 AMWYPFVTAWMKHHP
+989 AMWYPFVTAWMKFHP

-1034 DTRKVMVTRTLLLK
+1034 DTRKLMVTRTLLLK
-1048 PDISPDD
+1048 PDMSPDD

-1073 RPFFSVHVELDPN
+1073 RPFFSANVELDPT

-1100 AQRFSFPVEE
+1100 TQRFSFPVEE

-1119 PLSIVNLEARR
+1119 PISIVNLEARK

-1145 ARAAK
+1145 AAK
-1150 AAEDLLD
+1150 AAKVAEEMDT
-1157 ELPDVPGVQRL
+1157 LPDVPGVQRL

-1173 PPELDLNAHPHTSII
+1173 PPELDFDAHPNTSII
-1188 RPYIRKGTATR
+1188 RPYVRTGTCV
-1199 GPGKHPKCI
+1199 PGKQKLI

-1241 STGSCSAKRRRSKPM
+1241 STGSCAAKRRRGRPLP
-1256 VEKPKSVAGKPLALD
+1256 EKQLALNIEKSVN
-1271 IEKLVDELA
+1271 ELS
-1280 RLAHDEPDLSEI
+1280 RLAHDEPELLEI
-1292 PGAAK
+1292 PQAVEAED
-1297 AKILRSRFN
+1297 LRSRFD
-1306 QQTKKILTWE
+1306 QKTKKILKWE
-1316 LHHPN
+1316 LHHPT
-1321 LFEAKLEGQQF
+1321 LFEANLEGQQF
-1332 INRTV
+1332 IDQTI
-1337 QDGFKPAPIKG
+1337 QDGFKPAPVNG
-1348 NIRFDIDMPPPS
+1348 NIRFDIDMPPPKQ
-1360 SPKPPCVEPDLP
+1360 PATEPDLP
-1372 ARRSE
+1372 PRRSE

-1382 QSLPEPPEIPPPK
+1382 QALPQSPSTPIPK
-1395 EETPKRI
+1395 LETLKKI
-1402 PKPRRTRAPRAPP
+1402 PKPRRKRPPP
-1415 TDRRLAKLDDT
+1415 TDRRLAKLDET
-1426 ATADK
+1426 AIPDK
-1431 EAQPATPATP
+1431 EAQSATPATP
-1441 KRVRRQRFVRPISE
+1441 KRIRRQRFVRPIPE

-1460 LVVAL
+1460 VMLTLVI
-1465 VVVRVLAGGAE
+1465 VRVLAGGAE

-1487 AFPDHDP
+1487 AFPNHDS
-1494 SFIEGRARQILN
+1494 SFIEGRARQILS

-1524 EGYERDEVPRI
+1524 EAYERDEVPRI

-1550 WARTRLDV
+1550 WASTRLDV

-1576 VFELREDAITAGDEL
+1576 VFELREDALTAGDEL

-1613 IPVDDEKRTQL
+1613 IPVDDEIRTQS
-1624 VTRKVNT
+1624 TSRKVH
-1631 AQLEAAKTWVR
+1631 AEQLETAKTWVR

-1650 TYRPNESSDILQ
+1650 TYRPNESSDVLQ

-1686 RGRVTPGRNYD
+1686 RGRVNPGRNYD

-1714 TQLRRAAHFKSN
+1714 SQLRRAAQFKSK
-1726 TLDFQFRT
+1726 TLDLQLRT
-1734 IGASD
+1734 TGAFD
-1739 VEYTA
+1739 IEYAA

-1766 DPPRAK
+1766 DAPRAK

-1798 TETYT
+1798 TATYR
-1803 YGNPVQGKAA
+1803 YGNPVHGKAA
-1813 ATILPPAPSSS
+1813 ATTLPPPPSSS
-1824 GTRMPPRNPLW
+1824 GTKIPPKNPLW
-1835 YDINGEFVRRLWEL
+1835 YDINGEFVPRLWDL
-1849 VLGPVLGCLVMRPGI
+1849 VVGPVLGCLVMRPGI
-1864 KAGNISNMIKPTMGA
+1864 KVGNISNMIKPTMGA

-1886 QWLENVG
+1886 QWMEEVG
-1893 IVKSDGEGEMAC
+1893 IVKADGEGEMAC
-1905 WTLQESWWMILS
+1905 WRLQESWWMILS

>member
-17 LCGNQGATLSD
+17 LCGNQGASLSD
-28 LLQAIDDFHTQPQDG
+28 LLQAVDDFHTQPHNG
-43 TEINQTVDHRFKDK
+43 PAINQNIDHRFKAK
-57 IWSWLKTNPEV
+57 VWSWLTANPEV
-68 SIGQQ
+68 SIGQH

-79 TLNEAEQLD
+79 TLDEAERLD
-88 SRKAESDD
+88 SRSDD
-96 PNIVDPADQNPDLP
+96 PKGKGPETNQTADQNPDLP
-110 PLRIYV
+110 PLRIFV
-116 SEERTWLA
+116 SEERAWLA
-124 ITGHPPDE
+124 ITGHPPDD

-140 ALLSVIASRRSK
+140 VLLSVIASRKSK

-198 TLQRFYHH
+198 TLQRFYRHI
-206 ATSDQT
+206 TSDQA
-212 KEEPQSKNMID
+212 KEEPESKNMID
-223 FDSFNTSLFDILREH
+223 FGSFNTTLFGILREH

-249 LGFDDHWRWK
+249 LGFNDHWRWK

-276 VRAKS
+276 VRAES

-294 DPTDQ
+294 SPTEQ
-299 DLELFHEFNFDV
+299 DLALFHEFNFDV
-311 LNKHGVRSKGPKL
+311 LNKHGVRTKGTKF
-324 TPDQDEDMELEG
+324 TPDRDEDLELEG
-336 PSPSKRSPSPEDG
+336 PSKRSPSPGDG
-349 GIDLIKEHSGDAA
+349 GMDLIKEHVGDAV
-362 RIVPSWTPDRNLNNQ
+362 RIVPSWMPDRNLYNQ
-377 IFDIVERAGTTG
+377 IFDIVERSGTTG
-389 ITNQTLNWTCFGS
+389 ITNQTLNSTCFGS
-402 FYKRPAESMV
+402 FYRRPAESMV

-440 TIMFYVH
+440 TIMYYVH
-447 YSANNFAKLVDAGQ
+447 YSANNFAKLVEAGQ
-461 ALWEAV
+461 AAWEAV
-467 ELPVKKAKSLKIEA
+467 EIPVKKAKSLKIEA
-481 PPFGVLPQLDEHG
+481 PPFGVLPQLDEYG
-494 FPKKEFPKNLLKDP
+494 FLKRQFPKNMLKDP
-508 NATLL
+508 NSTLL
-513 DGIMAVKPPNYLL
+513 DGVMAVNPPNYLL

-536 PNGQHVIRTRT
+536 PNGQHVIRTRI

-569 GRLNRATVE
+569 GRLNRATLE
-578 KLAREANTKGTKPK
+578 RRARELKAKGRKA
-592 GSKSK
+592 K
-597 EPKAKALEAKESG
+597 EPIATEAA
-610 ARESETSGSELRES
+610 ARQPEASETELGES
-624 QAIEPEIEPEVA
+624 QALEPLIE
-636 PKLEPIQGYG
+636 PKLEPSQGYG
-646 WEYVDQSPRAKRAK
+646 WEYVDESPRAKKAK
-660 IKHDSFKG
+660 IKHDTLRG
-668 LSKQEKFE
+668 LSKQEKLE
-676 ALGMDESWTEY
+676 ALGMDEGWTEY

-693 KPAPGV
+693 KPVPGV
-699 YVTPHGRRRPA
+699 YVTPHGRRRPV
-710 GKARGRP
+710 GKSRGRP
-717 RQSRIAIFKSPNL
+717 RQSRIAIFKSPKL
-730 ASLPWFVKDKD
+730 ASIPWFVKDKD
-741 DSSDDDKARDAATT
+741 DTSDDDKVGDAATTTT
-755 TRASESLAPE
+755 TRASESLGPE
-765 AAHSGIDSEAPVMA
+765 AAPSVINSEGPIMT
-779 PTPKIP
+779 PTPV
-785 TRAKR
+785 TSRRAKR
-790 TQPDRSED
+790 LLPNDSAVS
-798 LPTPSSGLKANEQIS
+798 PTPSSGSKTNGQRN

-819 SRLSKAQND
+819 SRLHKAQTG
-828 SNQGLLK
+828 SNEGLL
-835 DVNETL
+835 DDASGIL
-841 PEDVI
+841 LEDAV
-846 PASQEDSIKASTP
+846 PAPQEGSIKMSTP
-859 HHRDKSAS
+859 RHRDKSAS
-867 VHLLEEEQVGTPSKR
+867 IHLLEDQQSGTPSKR
-882 HRVASRDRS
+882 RRVESAERS
-891 GTNQTTL
+891 GNDHTTL
-898 QSPTPRPSDIPTPR
+898 QSPTPRPSDELTPR
-912 SGSVAPQKFN
+912 SGSVGPQKFN
-922 FSAPGTKPAR
+922 FGAHSTKPAK
-932 KPRVRNRANIRA
+932 KPRVRKRLNIRT
-944 MNIPEEGESG
+944 MKISGEEGSEY
-954 SSKPSTGRGGSISV
+954 SKPLIERGGSISV

-976 IMEKAGGVYPAGT
+976 IMEKANGVYPAGT
-989 AMWYPFVTAWMKHHP
+989 AMWYPFVTAWMKIHP
-1004 NEKPDMRTI
+1004 NEKPDMRTV

-1048 PDISPDD
+1048 PDMSPDD

-1063 KILATDFHES
+1063 KILAIDFHES
-1073 RPFFSVHVELDPN
+1073 RPFFSTNVEVDPN

-1145 ARAAK
+1145 AKAAK
-1150 AAEDLLD
+1150 AAEEED
-1157 ELPDVPGVQRL
+1157 ELPDLPGVQRL

-1173 PPELDLNAHPHTSII
+1173 PPELDLDSRPHTSII
-1188 RPYIRKGTATR
+1188 RPYVRTGPR
-1199 GPGKHPKCI
+1199 GPGKQQKLI

-1229 PVQQFD
+1229 PVQQFE

-1241 STGSCSAKRRRSKPM
+1241 STGSCSAKRRRAKPM
-1256 VEKPKSVAGKPLALD
+1256 AAQQPVLD
-1271 IEKLVDELA
+1271 IEKSVDELS
-1280 RLAHDEPDLSEI
+1280 RLARDEPDSPEI
-1292 PGAAK
+1292 PMADK
-1297 AKILRSRFN
+1297 PRVLLSRFI
-1306 QQTKKILTWE
+1306 QKTKKILKWE
-1316 LHHPN
+1316 LNHPN
-1321 LFEAKLEGQQF
+1321 LFEANLEGQQF

-1337 QDGFKPAPIKG
+1337 LDGFKPAPITG
-1348 NIRFDIDMPPPS
+1348 DIRFATDMPPPKQ
-1360 SPKPPCVEPDLP
+1360 PQVEPELP

-1377 VRRQR
+1377 IRRQR
-1382 QSLPEPPEIPPPK
+1382 QSLPQPLPQPPPTITPK
-1395 EETPKRI
+1395 AETPKRT
-1402 PKPRRTRAPRAPP
+1402 PKPRRTRAPRAPRAP
-1415 TDRRLAKLDDT
+1415 VTDRRLAKLDDT
-1426 ATADK
+1426 TTAEK
-1431 EAQPATPATP
+1431 EAQSATP
-1441 KRVRRQRFVRPISE
+1441 KRIRRQRFVRPISE
-1455 DLKQK
+1455 NLKQK

-1476 SRVIDWTLVTK
+1476 SRVIDWPLVTK
-1487 AFPDHDP
+1487 AFPDQDS
-1494 SFIEGRARQILN
+1494 SFIEARARQILN

-1524 EGYERDEVPRI
+1524 EAYAKDEVPRI
-1535 DYSDLDSYDWPALVE
+1535 DYSDLDGYDWPALVD
-1550 WARTRLDV
+1550 WASTRLDF

-1565 DLPATREQFDS
+1565 DLPATRQQFDS
-1576 VFELREDAITAGDEL
+1576 VFELREDALTAGDEL

-1613 IPVDDEKRTQL
+1613 VPVDGGTRTKSAL
-1624 VTRKVNT
+1624 RKVGT

-1668 ITTATQTLINERV
+1668 ITTATQELINERV
-1681 ISSTT
+1681 VSSTT
-1686 RGRVTPGRNYD
+1686 RGRINPGRNYD

-1714 TQLRRAAHFKSN
+1714 TQLRRAAHFKSDI
-1726 TLDFQFRT
+1726 LDIQFRT
-1734 IGASD
+1734 TGASD

-1766 DPPRAK
+1766 DAPRAK

-1785 DKKRFRFP
+1785 DKKRFHFP
-1793 IEVTP
+1793 VEVTP
-1798 TETYT
+1798 TATYR
-1803 YGNPVQGKAA
+1803 YGNPVRGKAA
-1813 ATILPPAPSSS
+1813 AAVLPPAPSPSD
-1824 GTRMPPRNPLW
+1824 TKMPPRNPLW
-1835 YDINGEFVRRLWEL
+1835 YDINGEFIYRLWDL
-1849 VLGPVLGCLVMRPGI
+1849 VVGPVLGCLVMRPGI
-1864 KAGNISNMIKPTMGA
+1864 KAGNISNMIRPTMGA

-1886 QWLENVG
+1886 QWLEEVG
-1893 IVKSDGEGEMAC
+1893 IVKSDGEGETAC

>member
-28 LLQAIDDFHTQPQDG
+28 LLQAIDDFHAQTP
-43 TEINQTVDHRFKDK
+43 EINQNIDHRFKSK
-57 IWSWLKTNPEV
+57 IWSWLTTNPEV
-68 SIGQQ
+68 SIGQHTQ
-73 NEWNHL
+73 WNHL
-79 TLNEAEQLD
+79 TLSEAEQLD
-88 SRKAESDD
+88 SRKTERDD
-96 PNIVDPADQNPDLP
+96 VEVNQTADEAPDLP
-110 PLRIYV
+110 PLRIFV
-116 SEERTWLA
+116 SEERTWVA

-140 ALLSVIASRRSK
+140 ALLSVIASRRSN
-152 GIVQPDLVKISG
+152 GIVQPELVKLSG

-198 TLQRFYHH
+198 TLQRFYRHT
-206 ATSDQT
+206 TSVQT

-223 FDSFNTSLFDILREH
+223 FDSFNTRLFDILREH
-238 QLIARNDLKRL
+238 QLIARNDLKQL

-276 VRAKS
+276 VRAES

-294 DPTDQ
+294 DPSEQ
-299 DLELFHEFNFDV
+299 DLALFHEFNFEV
-311 LNKHGVRSKGPKL
+311 LNKHGVRSKGTRL
-324 TPDQDEDMELEG
+324 TPDRDHGMVEG
-336 PSPSKRSPSPEDG
+336 PSKRSPSPEDG
-349 GIDLIKEHSGDAA
+349 RMELIKEHAGESA

-377 IFDIVERAGTTG
+377 IFDIIQSTGTTG

-412 HRLVDL
+412 HKLVDL

-426 LRHYAI
+426 LRHFAI
-432 VRDLAMKK
+432 VRDMAMKK
-440 TIMFYVH
+440 TIMYYVH
-447 YSANNFAKLVDAGQ
+447 YSANNFAKLVEAGQ
-461 ALWEAV
+461 ASWEAV
-467 ELPVKKAKSLKIEA
+467 ELPPKKAKSLKIVA
-481 PPFGVLPQLDEHG
+481 PPFGVLPQLDEYG
-494 FPKKEFPKNLLKDP
+494 FLKKEFPKNMLKDP
-508 NATLL
+508 NSTLL
-513 DGIMAVKPPNYLL
+513 DGILAVKPPNYLL

-554 KQQYEPRFR
+554 KQQHEPRFK

-569 GRLNRATVE
+569 GTLNRATLE
-578 KLAREANTKGTKPK
+578 KRARE
-592 GSKSK
+592 S
-597 EPKAKALEAKESG
+597 KAKELAATKSG
-610 ARESETSGSELRES
+610 AREPEASESETRETQAMES
-624 QAIEPEIEPEVA
+624 QIEPKAEA
-636 PKLEPIQGYG
+636 IQGYG
-646 WEYVDQSPRAKRAK
+646 WEYVEESPRAKRAK
-660 IKHDSFKG
+660 IKHDSLRG

-676 ALGMDESWTEY
+676 SLGMDESWTEY

-699 YVTPHGRRRPA
+699 YVTPHGRRRPV

-717 RQSRIAIFKSPNL
+717 RQSRIAIFKSPKL
-730 ASLPWFVKDKD
+730 TSMPWFVKDKD
-741 DSSDDDKARDAATT
+741 DSSDDDKVLDAAST
-755 TRASESLAPE
+755 TRASESVAPE
-765 AAHSGIDSEAPVMA
+765 TAPSVVNSEGPAMT
-779 PTPKIP
+779 PTP
-785 TRAKR
+785 TASRRAKR
-790 TQPDRSED
+790 TLPDQSVDSR
-798 LPTPSSGLKANEQIS
+798 TPSLDFKANEQKI
-813 GRPPKR
+813 GRPAKR
-819 SRLSKAQND
+819 SRLQKPQD
-828 SNQGLLK
+828 DLLK
-835 DVNETL
+835 DANEIL
-841 PEDVI
+841 PEAIV
-846 PASQEDSIKASTP
+846 PAPQEGSITASTP
-859 HHRDKSAS
+859 RHRDKSVS
-867 VHLLEEEQVGTPSKR
+867 VHLLGEEQAGTPSKQR
-882 HRVASRDRS
+882 RVASSDRS
-891 GTNQTTL
+891 TL
-898 QSPTPRPSDIPTPR
+898 QSPTPRPSDVPTPR
-912 SGSVAPQKFN
+912 SGPLVPQKFN
-922 FSAPGTKPAR
+922 FDTKPVK
-932 KPRVRNRANIRA
+932 KPRVRNRINIRTLQT
-944 MNIPEEGESG
+944 PDEVEPG
-954 SSKPSTGRGGSISV
+954 SNKPVIGRGGSISV

-989 AMWYPFVTAWMKHHP
+989 AMWYPFVTAWMKFHP
-1004 NEKPDMRTI
+1004 KEKPDMRTI

-1048 PDISPDD
+1048 PDMSPDD

-1063 KILATDFHES
+1063 KILAIDFHDS
-1073 RPFFSVHVELDPN
+1073 KPFFSANVELDPS
-1086 LTRNSGRPHGAPPR
+1086 LTRNSGRPHGAPSR

-1119 PLSIVNLEARR
+1119 PISIVNLEARR

-1145 ARAAK
+1145 AKAAK
-1150 AAEDLLD
+1150 AAEQED
-1157 ELPDVPGVQRL
+1157 ELPDLPGVQRL

-1173 PPELDLNAHPHTSII
+1173 PPELDVNAHPHTSII
-1188 RPYIRKGTATR
+1188 RPYVRTGTR
-1199 GPGKHPKCI
+1199 GPGKHQKSI
-1208 IHPKRVMKPIS
+1208 IPKRMMKPIS
-1219 AIGAYAMLMN
+1219 AIGAYAMLMS
-1229 PVQQFD
+1229 PIQQFD

-1241 STGSCSAKRRRSKPM
+1241 STGSCSKRKRGRPM
-1256 VEKPKSVAGKPLALD
+1256 GPRPPVLNIDET
-1271 IEKLVDELA
+1271 VDELS
-1280 RLAHDEPDLSEI
+1280 RLARDEPDLPEM
-1292 PGAAK
+1292 PRAV
-1297 AKILRSRFN
+1297 KIQVLLSRFN
-1306 QQTKKILTWE
+1306 QKTKKILKWE
-1316 LHHPN
+1316 LLHPII
-1321 LFEAKLEGQQF
+1321 FEANLNGQQF
-1332 INRTV
+1332 INQTT
-1337 QDGFKPAPIKG
+1337 QDGFMPARITG
-1348 NIRFDIDMPPPS
+1348 DIQFDIDMPL
-1360 SPKPPCVEPDLP
+1360 PKPPQLEPELP

-1382 QSLPEPPEIPPPK
+1382 QSLAQPPPPPPPK
-1395 EETPKRI
+1395 IETPKPT
-1402 PKPRRTRAPRAPP
+1402 PKPRRTRAPRAPRAP
-1415 TDRRLAKLDDT
+1415 VTDRRLAKLDDT

-1431 EAQPATPATP
+1431 EAQSATP
-1441 KRVRRQRFVRPISE
+1441 KRIRRQRFVRPISE

-1460 LVVAL
+1460 LVIAL

-1476 SRVIDWTLVTK
+1476 SRVIDWALVKK
-1487 AFPDHDP
+1487 AFPDHD
-1494 SFIEGRARQILN
+1494 SAFIEGRARQILN

-1524 EGYERDEVPRI
+1524 EAYEKDELPRI
-1535 DYSDLDSYDWPALVE
+1535 DYSDLDGYDWPALVE
-1550 WARTRLDV
+1550 WASTRLDV

-1576 VFELREDAITAGDEL
+1576 VFELREDDLTAGDEL

-1613 IPVDDEKRTQL
+1613 VPVDDGTRTQSAS
-1624 VTRKVNT
+1624 RKAAE
-1631 AQLEAAKTWVR
+1631 AQFEAAKTWVR
-1642 ANIITAEE
+1642 ANIVTAEE

-1681 ISSTT
+1681 LSSTT

-1714 TQLRRAAHFKSN
+1714 TQLRRAARFKTK
-1726 TLDFQFRT
+1726 TLDLQFRT
-1734 IGASD
+1734 TGSFD

-1759 AIQMRPR
+1759 AVQMRPR

-1785 DKKRFRFP
+1785 DKRRFRFP
-1793 IEVTP
+1793 VEVTP
-1798 TETYT
+1798 TASYR
-1803 YGNPVQGKAA
+1803 YGNSVHSKAA
-1813 ATILPPAPSSS
+1813 ATVLPPAPSSS
-1824 GTRMPPRNPLW
+1824 GTELPARNPLW
-1835 YDINGEFVRRLWEL
+1835 YDINGEFVHRLWDL
-1849 VLGPVLGCLVMRPGI
+1849 VVGPVLGCLVMRPGI
-1864 KAGNISNMIKPTMGA
+1864 KARNISNMMKPTMGT

-1886 QWLENVG
+1886 QWLEEVG

-1905 WTLQESWWMILS
+1905 WRLQESWWMILS

>member
-28 LLQAIDDFHTQPQDG
+28 LLQAIDDFHTQSQDV
-43 TEINQTVDHRFKDK
+43 TEINQNIDHRFKEK
-57 IWSWLKTNPEV
+57 VWSWLTTNPEV
-68 SIGQQ
+68 SIGQH

-79 TLNEAEQLD
+79 TLSEAEQLD
-88 SRKAESDD
+88 SRTESND
-96 PNIVDPADQNPDLP
+96 PDNNNPEVNETVDQNPDLP
-110 PLRIYV
+110 PLRIFV
-116 SEERTWLA
+116 SEERAWLA

-140 ALLSVIASRRSK
+140 VLLSVIASRKSK
-152 GIVQPDLVKISG
+152 GIVQPELVKLSG

-198 TLQRFYHH
+198 TLQRFYRHT
-206 ATSDQT
+206 TSDQT
-212 KEEPQSKNMID
+212 KEETQSKTMID

-276 VRAKS
+276 VRAES

-294 DPTDQ
+294 DPTEQ
-299 DLELFHEFNFDV
+299 DLHLFHEFNFDV
-311 LNKHGVRSKGPKL
+311 LNKHGVRAKGIKR
-324 TPDQDEDMELEG
+324 TTDQDQDMELEG
-336 PSPSKRSPSPEDG
+336 PSKRSPTPEDG
-349 GIDLIKEHSGDAA
+349 GMDLIKEHVGDAV
-362 RIVPSWTPDRNLNNQ
+362 RIIPSWTPDRNLNNQ
-377 IFDIVERAGTTG
+377 IFDIIERTGTTG
-389 ITNQTLNWTCFGS
+389 ITNQTLNWTCFGN
-402 FYKRPAESMV
+402 FFKRPAESMV

-432 VRDLAMKK
+432 VRDMAMKK
-440 TIMFYVH
+440 TIMYYVH

-461 ALWEAV
+461 ASWEAV
-467 ELPVKKAKSLKIEA
+467 EIPASRAKSLKIEA

-494 FPKKEFPKNLLKDP
+494 FLKKEFPKNLLK
-508 NATLL
+508 NGNSTLL
-513 DGIMAVKPPNYLL
+513 DGIVAVKPPNYLL

-536 PNGQHVIRTRT
+536 PNGQHVVRTRT

-569 GRLNRATVE
+569 GRLNRATLE
-578 KLAREANTKGTKPK
+578 KRARQSKTKG
-592 GSKSK
+592 S
-597 EPKAKALEAKESG
+597 E
-610 ARESETSGSELRES
+610 ARESEASDSELRES
-624 QAIEPEIEPEVA
+624 QAIESEIGS
-636 PKLEPIQGYG
+636 KLEQSQGYG
-646 WEYVDQSPRAKRAK
+646 WEYVDESPRAKRAK
-660 IKHDSFKG
+660 IKHDSLRG

-687 KALVMD
+687 KALVMN

-730 ASLPWFVKDKD
+730 ASMPWFVKDKD
-741 DSSDDDKARDAATT
+741 DSSDDEKAQDAAATT
-755 TRASESLAPE
+755 GASESLAPE
-765 AAHSGIDSEAPVMA
+765 ATDSVITSEGPVMT
-779 PTPKIP
+779 PTP
-785 TRAKR
+785 TTSRRAKR
-790 TQPDRSED
+790 PLPEQSAAS
-798 LPTPSSGLKANEQIS
+798 PTPPSGLKGNGQRS

-819 SRLSKAQND
+819 SRLHEAQNG
-828 SNQGLLK
+828 SNEEPVK
-835 DVNETL
+835 DANEIS
-841 PEDVI
+841 PEDVV
-846 PASQEDSIKASTP
+846 PVLQEGLVNATTP

-867 VHLLEEEQVGTPSKR
+867 VHLLEDEQARTPSKR
-882 HRVASRDRS
+882 RCVASSDPS
-891 GTNQTTL
+891 GNDQTTL
-898 QSPTPRPSDIPTPR
+898 QSPTPRPSNVPTPR

-922 FSAPGTKPAR
+922 FGVHGTKPAK
-932 KPRVRNRANIRA
+932 KPRVRNRVNIRTLQTA
-944 MNIPEEGESG
+944 EEESG
-954 SSKPSTGRGGSISV
+954 SPKPLIGRGGSISV
-968 LRRKLIME
+968 LRRKLILE
-976 IMEKAGGVYPAGT
+976 IMEKADGVYPAGT
-989 AMWYPFVTAWMKHHP
+989 AMWYPFVTAWMKFHP

-1048 PDISPDD
+1048 PDMSPDD

-1073 RPFFSVHVELDPN
+1073 RPFFAANVELDPN

-1119 PLSIVNLEARR
+1119 PISIVNLEARR

-1145 ARAAK
+1145 AKAAK
-1150 AAEDLLD
+1150 AAEDALD

-1173 PPELDLNAHPHTSII
+1173 PPELDIDAHPHTSII
-1188 RPYIRKGTATR
+1188 RPYVRTGIR
-1199 GPGKHPKCI
+1199 GPGKHQKSI

-1229 PVQQFD
+1229 PVQEFH
-1235 PTTGTF
+1235 PATGTF
-1241 STGSCSAKRRRSKPM
+1241 STGSCSAKRRRPKPM
-1256 VEKPKSVAGKPLALD
+1256 AEKQSVLN
-1271 IEKLVDELA
+1271 IEKSVDELS
-1280 RLAHDEPDLSEI
+1280 RLAHDEPDLPSM
-1292 PGAAK
+1292 PAAAK
-1297 AKILRSRFN
+1297 AKFLLERLN
-1306 QQTKKILTWE
+1306 QKTKKILKWE
-1316 LHHPN
+1316 LHHPD
-1321 LFEAKLEGQQF
+1321 LFEANLEDQQF
-1332 INRTV
+1332 INQTV
-1337 QDGFKPAPIKG
+1337 RDGFKPAPIKG
-1348 NIRFDIDMPPPS
+1348 DVRFDIDMPPPQQL
-1360 SPKPPCVEPDLP
+1360 PVEPDLP

-1382 QSLPEPPEIPPPK
+1382 EALPQPPAVPTPK
-1395 EETPKRI
+1395 VETPKRT
-1402 PKPRRTRAPRAPP
+1402 PKPRRTRAPRGPRAPV

-1426 ATADK
+1426 ATPDQ
-1431 EAQPATPATP
+1431 EAQATPATS

-1455 DLKQK
+1455 ELKQK

-1487 AFPDHDP
+1487 AFPNHDS
-1494 SFIEGRARQILN
+1494 SFIEGRARQILS

-1524 EGYERDEVPRI
+1524 EAYEKDEVPRI
-1535 DYSDLDSYDWPALVE
+1535 DYSDLDSCDWPALVE
-1550 WARTRLDV
+1550 WASTSLDI

-1576 VFELREDAITAGDEL
+1576 VFELREDPLTAGDEL

-1613 IPVDDEKRTQL
+1613 IPVDDETRPRSTQ
-1624 VTRKVNT
+1624 RKIDT

-1668 ITTATQTLINERV
+1668 ITTATQALINERV

-1686 RGRVTPGRNYD
+1686 RGRVNPGRNYD

-1714 TQLRRAAHFKSN
+1714 TQLRRAAHFKSKM
-1726 TLDFQFRT
+1726 LDLQFRT
-1734 IGASD
+1734 TGAFD
-1739 VEYTA
+1739 IEYAA

-1759 AIQMRPR
+1759 AVQIRPR
-1766 DPPRAK
+1766 DAPRAK

-1785 DKKRFRFP
+1785 DKRRFRFP
-1793 IEVTP
+1793 VEVTP
-1798 TETYT
+1798 TATYR

-1813 ATILPPAPSSS
+1813 AMILPPAPSPS
-1824 GTRMPPRNPLW
+1824 GTEMPPKMPLW
-1835 YDINGEFVRRLWEL
+1835 YDINGELVPRLWNL
-1849 VLGPVLGCLVMRPGI
+1849 VVGPLLGCLVMRPGI
-1864 KAGNISNMIKPTMGA
+1864 KAGNISNMIRPTMGT

-1886 QWLENVG
+1886 RWLEEVG
-1893 IVKSDGEGEMAC
+1893 IVKADGEGEMAC
-1905 WTLQESWWMILS
+1905 WSLQESWWMILS

>member
-17 LCGNQGATLSD
+17 LCGNQGASLSD
-28 LLQAIDDFHTQPQDG
+28 LLQAIDDFHTQPHHVTAIDQN
-43 TEINQTVDHRFKDK
+43 IDHRFKAK
-57 IWSWLKTNPEV
+57 VWSWLTANPEV
-68 SIGQQ
+68 SIGEH

-79 TLNEAEQLD
+79 TLDEAEELD
-88 SRKAESDD
+88 SRTMESDEPKMED
-96 PNIVDPADQNPDLP
+96 PEANQTVDQNPDLP
-110 PLRIYV
+110 PLRIFV
-116 SEERTWLA
+116 SEERAWLA
-124 ITGHPPDE
+124 ITGHPPDD

-140 ALLSVIASRRSK
+140 VLLSVIASRKSK
-152 GIVQPDLVKISG
+152 GIVQPDLVKLSG

-198 TLQRFYHH
+198 TLQRFYRHI
-206 ATSDQT
+206 TSDQT
-212 KEEPQSKNMID
+212 KEEPESKNMID
-223 FDSFNTSLFDILREH
+223 FDSFNTTLFAILREH

-276 VRAKS
+276 VRAES

-294 DPTDQ
+294 DPTEQ
-299 DLELFHEFNFDV
+299 DLALFHEFNFDV
-311 LNKHGVRSKGPKL
+311 LNKHGVRTSGTKF
-324 TPDQDEDMELEG
+324 TPDQDQVLELEG
-336 PSPSKRSPSPEDG
+336 PSKRSPSPGDG
-349 GIDLIKEHSGDAA
+349 GMDQIKAHVGDAV

-377 IFDIVERAGTTG
+377 IFDIVERTGTTG
-389 ITNQTLNWTCFGS
+389 ITNQNLNSTCFGS
-402 FYKRPAESMV
+402 FYRRPAESMV

-440 TIMFYVH
+440 TIMYYVH
-447 YSANNFAKLVDAGQ
+447 YSANNFAKLVEAGQ
-461 ALWEAV
+461 ASWEAV
-467 ELPVKKAKSLKIEA
+467 EIPAKKAKSLKIEA
-481 PPFGVLPQLDEHG
+481 PPFGVLPQLDEYG
-494 FPKKEFPKNLLKDP
+494 FLKKEFPKNMLKDP

-513 DGIMAVKPPNYLL
+513 DGIMAVNPPNYLL

-569 GRLNRATVE
+569 GRLNRATLE
-578 KLAREANTKGTKPK
+578 RRAREL
-592 GSKSK
+592 
-597 EPKAKALEAKESG
+597 KAKGFKANEPIATESG
-610 ARESETSGSELRES
+610 ARQPEVGETEPRES
-624 QAIEPEIEPEVA
+624 QATEPLIEPE
-636 PKLEPIQGYG
+636 LEPSQGYG
-646 WEYVDQSPRAKRAK
+646 WEYVDESQRAKRAK
-660 IKHDSFKG
+660 IKNDSLRG

-687 KALVMD
+687 NALVMD

-710 GKARGRP
+710 GKSRGRP

-730 ASLPWFVKDKD
+730 ASIPWFVKDKD
-741 DSSDDDKARDAATT
+741 NSSDDDKVGDAATT
-755 TRASESLAPE
+755 TQASESLAPE
-765 AAHSGIDSEAPVMA
+765 VAPSVIDSEGPVMT
-779 PTPKIP
+779 PTPA
-785 TRAKR
+785 TSRRAKR
-790 TQPDRSED
+790 TLPDESGVS
-798 LPTPSSGLKANEQIS
+798 PTPPSGFKANERRS

-819 SRLSKAQND
+819 SRLHKAQTG
-828 SNQGLLK
+828 SNEGPLR
-835 DVNETL
+835 DANGIL
-841 PEDVI
+841 PENVV
-846 PASQEDSIKASTP
+846 PAPQEGSIKTSTP
-859 HHRDKSAS
+859 RHRDKSANL
-867 VHLLEEEQVGTPSKR
+867 HLLEDEQTGTPSKR
-882 HRVASRDRS
+882 RRVASSERS
-891 GTNQTTL
+891 GNDHTTL
-898 QSPTPRPSDIPTPR
+898 RSPTPRPSDIPTPR
-912 SGSVAPQKFN
+912 SGSVGPQKFN
-922 FSAPGTKPAR
+922 FGAHGTKPAK
-932 KPRVRNRANIRA
+932 KPRARRINIRT
-944 MNIPEEGESG
+944 MQIPEEEGSG
-954 SSKPSTGRGGSISV
+954 SPKPLIGRGGSISV

-976 IMEKAGGVYPAGT
+976 IMEKADGVYPAGT
-989 AMWYPFVTAWMKHHP
+989 AMWYPFVTAWMKFHP

-1048 PDISPDD
+1048 PDMSPDD

-1073 RPFFSVHVELDPN
+1073 RPFFAANVELDPN

-1119 PLSIVNLEARR
+1119 PLSIVNLEQRR

-1145 ARAAK
+1145 AKAAK
-1150 AAEDLLD
+1150 AAEEED
-1157 ELPDVPGVQRL
+1157 ELPDLPGVQRL

-1173 PPELDLNAHPHTSII
+1173 PPALDLDSHPHTSII
-1188 RPYIRKGTATR
+1188 RPYVRTGTV
-1199 GPGKHPKCI
+1199 GPGKHQKFI

-1241 STGSCSAKRRRSKPM
+1241 STGSCSARRRRAKPM
-1256 VEKPKSVAGKPLALD
+1256 AAKQPVLD
-1271 IEKLVDELA
+1271 IEKSVDELSS
-1280 RLAHDEPDLSEI
+1280 LAGDEPDLPEI
-1292 PGAAK
+1292 PMAVK
-1297 AKILRSRFN
+1297 ARVLLSRFI
-1306 QQTKKILTWE
+1306 QKTKKILKWE

-1321 LFEAKLEGQQF
+1321 LFEANLAGQQF
-1332 INRTV
+1332 INQTV
-1337 QDGFKPAPIKG
+1337 QHGFKPAPITDD
-1348 NIRFDIDMPPPS
+1348 IRFDVDLPPPKQ
-1360 SPKPPCVEPDLP
+1360 PQVEPELP

-1382 QSLPEPPEIPPPK
+1382 QPLPQPVPQPPPTTTPK
-1395 EETPKRI
+1395 DETPKRT
-1402 PKPRRTRAPRAPP
+1402 PKPRRTRAPRAPRATV

-1426 ATADK
+1426 TTAEK
-1431 EAQPATPATP
+1431 EAQSVNP
-1441 KRVRRQRFVRPISE
+1441 KRMRRQRFVRPISE

-1487 AFPDHDP
+1487 AFPDQDS
-1494 SFIEGRARQILN
+1494 SFIEARARQILS

-1524 EGYERDEVPRI
+1524 EAYEKDEVPRI
-1535 DYSDLDSYDWPALVE
+1535 DYSDLDGYDWPALVE
-1550 WARTRLDV
+1550 WASTRLDI

-1565 DLPATREQFDS
+1565 DLPATRQQFDS
-1576 VFELREDAITAGDEL
+1576 VFELREDALTAGDEL

-1613 IPVDDEKRTQL
+1613 VPLDDETRTQP
-1624 VTRKVNT
+1624 VPSKVDT

-1686 RGRVTPGRNYD
+1686 RGRITPGRNYD

-1714 TQLRRAAHFKSN
+1714 TQLRRASHFKSN
-1726 TLDFQFRT
+1726 ILDLQFRT
-1734 IGASD
+1734 TGASD
-1739 VEYTA
+1739 IEYTA

-1766 DPPRAK
+1766 DAPRAK

-1785 DKKRFRFP
+1785 DKRRFRFP

-1798 TETYT
+1798 TATYR
-1803 YGNPVQGKAA
+1803 YGNPVRGKAA
-1813 ATILPPAPSSS
+1813 AAVLPPAPSLSD
-1824 GTRMPPRNPLW
+1824 TKMPPRNPLW
-1835 YDINGEFVRRLWEL
+1835 YDINGEFVHRLWDL
-1849 VLGPVLGCLVMRPGI
+1849 VIGPVLGCLVMRPGI
-1864 KAGNISNMIKPTMGA
+1864 KASNISNMIRPTMGA

-1886 QWLENVG
+1886 QWLEEVG

-1905 WTLQESWWMILS
+1905 WRLQESWWLILS

>member
-28 LLQAIDDFHTQPQDG
+28 LLQAIDDYHTQSRET
-43 TEINQTVDHRFKDK
+43 TEITQKTDHRFKEK
-57 IWSWLKTNPEV
+57 VWSWLTANPEV
-68 SIGQQ
+68 SIGQH

-79 TLNEAEQLD
+79 TLCEAEQLA
-88 SRKAESDD
+88 SQKIECHDD
-96 PNIVDPADQNPDLP
+96 NDPEGTQTGDQNSDLP

-116 SEERTWLA
+116 SEERTWVA

-140 ALLSVIASRRSK
+140 VLLSVIASRKSK

-171 KRTDALQRKG
+171 KRTDALQKKG

-198 TLQRFYHH
+198 TLQRFYRQT
-206 ATSDQT
+206 TSVQS
-212 KEEPQSKNMID
+212 KEVEPQSKNMID
-223 FDSFNTSLFDILREH
+223 FDSFNKSLFDILREH

-276 VRAKS
+276 VRAES

-294 DPTDQ
+294 DPTKQ
-299 DLELFHEFNFDV
+299 DLDLFHEFNFDV
-311 LNKHGVRSKGPKL
+311 LNKHGVRAKGTKF
-324 TPDQDEDMELEG
+324 TPDQDQDMELEG
-336 PSPSKRSPSPEDG
+336 LSKRPLSPEHG
-349 GIDLIKEHSGDAA
+349 GVDQIKEHAGDAV
-362 RIVPSWTPDRNLNNQ
+362 RIVPSWTPDRNIYNQ

-432 VRDLAMKK
+432 VRDMAMKK

-447 YSANNFAKLVDAGQ
+447 YSANNFAKLVEAGQ
-461 ALWEAV
+461 ASWEAV
-467 ELPVKKAKSLKIEA
+467 EIPVKKAKSLKIEA
-481 PPFGVLPQLDEHG
+481 PPFGALPQLDEHG
-494 FPKKEFPKNLLKDP
+494 FPKRAFPKNMSKDP
-508 NATLL
+508 YSTLL
-513 DGIMAVKPPNYLL
+513 DGVMAVKPPNYLL

-547 DKLPPGS
+547 DRLPPGS

-578 KLAREANTKGTKPK
+578 KLAREA
-592 GSKSK
+592 
-597 EPKAKALEAKESG
+597 KAKASRPKEAGAKETEAKESG
-610 ARESETSGSELRES
+610 SRDEASDSEVRES
-624 QAIEPEIEPEVA
+624 QVLESEIE

-646 WEYVDQSPRAKRAK
+646 WECVEDFPRAKRAK
-660 IKHDSFKG
+660 IKHNSLRG

-676 ALGMDESWTEY
+676 ALGMDETWTEY

-717 RQSRIAIFKSPNL
+717 RQSRIAIFKSPKL
-730 ASLPWFVKDKD
+730 ASIPWFVKDLD
-741 DSSDDDKARDAATT
+741 DSSDDDKAHDAAST

-765 AAHSGIDSEAPVMA
+765 VARSVINFEEPVMT
-779 PTPKIP
+779 PTPKTS

-790 TQPDRSED
+790 TLPDQLADSPI
-798 LPTPSSGLKANEQIS
+798 L
-813 GRPPKR
+813 PKR
-819 SRLSKAQND
+819 PRIRTGRNEISESP
-828 SNQGLLK
+828 LK
-835 DVNETL
+835 DANAVL
-841 PEDVI
+841 PEDVVSA
-846 PASQEDSIKASTP
+846 PQEGSIKAITP
-859 HHRDKSAS
+859 RHRDKSAS
-867 VHLLEEEQVGTPSKR
+867 VHLFEEEQAGTPSKR
-882 HRVASRDRS
+882 RRVAPSDRS
-891 GTNQTTL
+891 DNNHTL
-898 QSPTPRPSDIPTPR
+898 QSPTPRPSDVPTPR
-912 SGSVAPQKFN
+912 SGSLVPQKFN
-922 FSAPGTKPAR
+922 FGTKPAK
-932 KPRVRNRANIRA
+932 KPRVRNRINIRT
-944 MNIPEEGESG
+944 MKIPGEEESG
-954 SSKPSTGRGGSISV
+954 SSKSSTGRGGSISV

-976 IMEKAGGVYPAGT
+976 IMEKANGVYPAGT
-989 AMWYPFVTAWMKHHP
+989 AMWYPFVTAWMKFHP

-1034 DTRKVMVTRTLLLK
+1034 DTRKVMVTRTLLLR
-1048 PDISPDD
+1048 PDMSPDD
-1055 PLVKEMQS
+1055 PLVKDMQS

-1073 RPFFSVHVELDPN
+1073 RPFFAVNVEMDPN
-1086 LTRNSGRPHGAPPR
+1086 LTRNSVRPHGAPAR
-1100 AQRFSFPVEE
+1100 AQRFSFPVEQ
-1110 GTHVHLQQK
+1110 GTQVHLQQK
-1119 PLSIVNLEARR
+1119 PISIVNLEARR

-1145 ARAAK
+1145 AAK
-1150 AAEDLLD
+1150 AAKVAEDMD
-1157 ELPDVPGVQRL
+1157 KLPDVPGVQRL

-1173 PPELDLNAHPHTSII
+1173 PPELDLDAHPNTSII
-1188 RPYIRKGTATR
+1188 RPYVRTGTR
-1199 GPGKHPKCI
+1199 GPGKQKLI

-1235 PTTGTF
+1235 PSTGTF
-1241 STGSCSAKRRRSKPM
+1241 STGSCSAKRRRGRP
-1256 VEKPKSVAGKPLALD
+1256 VAERQLAVNIAKSVN
-1271 IEKLVDELA
+1271 ELS
-1280 RLAHDEPDLSEI
+1280 RLAHDESEL
-1292 PGAAK
+1292 PEMPLAVK
-1297 AKILRSRFN
+1297 AKVLRSRFD
-1306 QQTKKILTWE
+1306 QKTKKILEWE

-1321 LFEAKLEGQQF
+1321 LFEANLEGQQF
-1332 INRTV
+1332 IDQTV
-1337 QDGFKPAPIKG
+1337 QDGFNPAPING
-1348 NIRFDIDMPPPS
+1348 NIRFDIDMPPP
-1360 SPKPPCVEPDLP
+1360 PKQPEVEPDLP
-1372 ARRSE
+1372 VRRSD

-1382 QSLPEPPEIPPPK
+1382 QSLPQPSVITTPR
-1395 EETPKRI
+1395 EETPKRA

-1415 TDRRLAKLDDT
+1415 TDRRLAKLDGT
-1426 ATADK
+1426 ATPDK
-1431 EAQPATPATP
+1431 EAQSATPATS
-1441 KRVRRQRFVRPISE
+1441 KRIRRQRFVRPLSE

-1460 LVVAL
+1460 LAVAL

-1476 SRVIDWTLVTK
+1476 SRVIDWNLLTK
-1487 AFPDHDP
+1487 AFPNQDP
-1494 SFIEGRARQILN
+1494 SFIEARARQTLN

-1524 EGYERDEVPRI
+1524 EAYEKDEVPRI

-1550 WARTRLDV
+1550 WASTRLHI

-1565 DLPATREQFDS
+1565 DLPATREQFES
-1576 VFELREDAITAGDEL
+1576 VFELREDALTAGDEL

-1613 IPVDDEKRTQL
+1613 VPVEDELRIQSDPRR
-1624 VTRKVNT
+1624 VH
-1631 AQLEAAKTWVR
+1631 AEQLETAKTWVR

-1668 ITTATQTLINERV
+1668 ITTATQTLINDRV

-1686 RGRVTPGRNYD
+1686 RGRVNPGRNYD

-1714 TQLRRAAHFKSN
+1714 SQLRRAAHFKSN
-1726 TLDFQFRT
+1726 TLDLQFRT
-1734 IGASD
+1734 TGAFD
-1739 VEYTA
+1739 IEYAA

-1766 DPPRAK
+1766 DAPRAK

-1785 DKKRFRFP
+1785 DKKHFRFP
-1793 IEVTP
+1793 VEVTP
-1798 TETYT
+1798 TAKYR
-1803 YGNPVQGKAA
+1803 YGNPVRDKAA
-1813 ATILPPAPSSS
+1813 AAILPPAPSSA
-1824 GTRMPPRNPLW
+1824 GKEIPPKNPLW
-1835 YDINGEFVRRLWEL
+1835 YDINGEFVRRLWDL
-1849 VLGPVLGCLVMRPGI
+1849 VIGPVLGCLVTRPGI
-1864 KAGNISNMIKPTMGA
+1864 KAVSISNMIKPTMGT

-1886 QWLENVG
+1886 QWLEEVG
-1893 IVKSDGEGEMAC
+1893 IVKANGEGEMAC
-1905 WTLQESWWMILS
+1905 WSLQESWWMILS

>member
-28 LLQAIDDFHTQPQDG
+28 LLQAIDDFHTQLQDVTG
-43 TEINQTVDHRFKDK
+43 INQNIDHRFKAK
-57 IWSWLKTNPEV
+57 VWSWLTTNPEV
-68 SIGQQ
+68 SIGQH
-73 NEWNHL
+73 NKWNHL
-79 TLNEAEQLD
+79 TLNEAEKLD
-88 SRKAESDD
+88 TRATENND
-96 PNIVDPADQNPDLP
+96 PEVNQAADQDPDLP

-116 SEERTWLA
+116 SEERAWVA
-124 ITGHPPDE
+124 ITGHPPDD

-140 ALLSVIASRRSK
+140 ALLSVIASRKSK
-152 GIVQPDLVKISG
+152 GIVQPDLVKLSG

-198 TLQRFYHH
+198 TLQRFYRQT
-206 ATSDQT
+206 AGDQT

-223 FDSFNTSLFDILREH
+223 FDSFNTSLFGILREH

-276 VRAKS
+276 VRAES

-294 DPTDQ
+294 DPTEQ
-299 DLELFHEFNFDV
+299 DVALFHEFNFDV
-311 LNKHGVRSKGPKL
+311 LNKHGVRAKGNKI
-324 TPDQDEDMELEG
+324 TPYQDQDVALEG
-336 PSPSKRSPSPEDG
+336 PSKRSPSPEDG
-349 GIDLIKEHSGDAA
+349 RMDMIKEHVEDSA

-377 IFDIVERAGTTG
+377 IFDIIERTGTTG

-432 VRDLAMKK
+432 VRDMAMKK

-447 YSANNFAKLVDAGQ
+447 YSANNFAKLVEAGQ
-461 ALWEAV
+461 ASWEAV
-467 ELPVKKAKSLKIEA
+467 EIPAKKAKSLKIVA
-481 PPFGVLPQLDEHG
+481 PPFGVLPQLDEYG
-494 FPKKEFPKNLLKDP
+494 FLKKEFPKNMLKDP

-513 DGIMAVKPPNYLL
+513 DGIMAVNPPNYLL
-526 SSSDPFVVEL
+526 STSDPFVVEL

-569 GRLNRATVE
+569 GRLNRATLE
-578 KLAREANTKGTKPK
+578 KRARE
-592 GSKSK
+592 SK
-597 EPKAKALEAKESG
+597 AKESKAKESKAKEPAFTESE
-610 ARESETSGSELRES
+610 AREPEPSKSQAMES
-624 QAIEPEIEPEVA
+624 QIE
-636 PKLEPIQGYG
+636 PKLELSQGYG
-646 WEYVDQSPRAKRAK
+646 WEYVEESPRAKRAK
-660 IKHDSFKG
+660 IKHDDLKG
-668 LSKQEKFE
+668 LSKKEKFE

-687 KALVMD
+687 KAIVMD

-699 YVTPHGRRRPA
+699 YVTPRGRRSPA

-717 RQSRIAIFKSPNL
+717 KQSRIAVFKLPKL
-730 ASLPWFVKDKD
+730 ASIPWFVKDKD
-741 DSSDDDKARDAATT
+741 DSSDDDQVRGAAAS

-765 AAHSGIDSEAPVMA
+765 AARSIINSKGPSMT
-779 PTPKIP
+779 PTPTTLRVVKG
-785 TRAKR
+785 TL
-790 TQPDRSED
+790 PDQSAD
-798 LPTPSSGLKANEQIS
+798 LLTPSTGCKANEKKI
-813 GRPPKR
+813 GRLPKL
-819 SRLSKAQND
+819 SRLHKAQNE
-828 SNQGLLK
+828 SNEEPLN
-835 DVNETL
+835 DANEIL
-841 PEDVI
+841 PQDAV
-846 PASQEDSIKASTP
+846 PAPQESSIKASTP
-859 HHRDKSAS
+859 RHRDKSAS
-867 VHLLEEEQVGTPSKR
+867 VHLLEDEQAGTPSKR
-882 HRVASRDRS
+882 RRVASSDRS
-891 GTNQTTL
+891 GNDPTAL
-898 QSPTPRPSDIPTPR
+898 QSPTPRPSDVPTPR
-912 SGSVAPQKFN
+912 SGSVGPQKFI
-922 FSAPGTKPAR
+922 FSAHGTKPAK
-932 KPRVRNRANIRA
+932 KPRVRNRINIRT
-944 MNIPEEGESG
+944 MQIPEDGESG
-954 SSKPSTGRGGSISV
+954 SSKPLVIGRGGSISV

-976 IMEKAGGVYPAGT
+976 IMEKANGVYPTGT
-989 AMWYPFVTAWMKHHP
+989 ALWYPFVTAWMKFHP

-1013 NTACKQLIDAGQLRQ
+1013 KTACKQLIDAGQLRQ
-1028 LTFSGR
+1028 MTFSGR

-1063 KILATDFHES
+1063 KVLAVDFHES
-1073 RPFFSVHVELDPN
+1073 RPFFSANIEVDPN

-1110 GTHVHLQQK
+1110 GALVHLQQK
-1119 PLSIVNLEARR
+1119 PISIVNLEARR

-1145 ARAAK
+1145 AKAAK
-1150 AAEDLLD
+1150 AAEEAD
-1157 ELPDVPGVQRL
+1157 ELPDLPGVQRL

-1173 PPELDLNAHPHTSII
+1173 PPELDLDAHPHTSII
-1188 RPYIRKGTATR
+1188 RPYVRTGTR
-1199 GPGKHPKCI
+1199 GPGKHPKSI
-1208 IHPKRVMKPIS
+1208 IHPKRMMKPIS

-1229 PVQQFD
+1229 PIQQFD
-1235 PTTGTF
+1235 PSTGTF
-1241 STGSCSAKRRRSKPM
+1241 STGSCSKRRRGRPPMGAKPPISNV
-1256 VEKPKSVAGKPLALD
+1256 VES
-1271 IEKLVDELA
+1271 VDELS
-1280 RLAHDEPDLSEI
+1280 RLAHDEPDLPEMPNAI
-1292 PGAAK
+1292 K
-1297 AKILRSRFN
+1297 NQVLLSRFN
-1306 QQTKKILTWE
+1306 KKNKRILKWE
-1316 LHHPN
+1316 LHHPIV
-1321 LFEAKLEGQQF
+1321 FEAKLEGQQF
-1332 INRTV
+1332 IRQTI
-1337 QDGFKPAPIKG
+1337 QDGFKQAPITG
-1348 NIRFDIDMPPPS
+1348 DIRFDIDMPPPP
-1360 SPKPPCVEPDLP
+1360 PKQPQVEPELP

-1377 VRRQR
+1377 IRRQR
-1382 QSLPEPPEIPPPK
+1382 LSLPEPPPTSTTKDEI
-1395 EETPKRI
+1395 PKRI
-1402 PKPRRTRAPRAPP
+1402 PKPRRTRAPRAAV

-1431 EAQPATPATP
+1431 EAQPATP
-1441 KRVRRQRFVRPISE
+1441 KRIRRQRFVRPISD

-1460 LVVAL
+1460 LMVAL

-1476 SRVIDWTLVTK
+1476 SRVIDWALLRK
-1487 AFPDHDP
+1487 AFPDQDP
-1494 SFIEGRARQILN
+1494 SFIEARARQILN

-1524 EGYERDEVPRI
+1524 EGYEKDEVPRI
-1535 DYSDLDSYDWPALVE
+1535 DYSDLDGYDWPALVE
-1550 WARTRLDV
+1550 WASTRLDV
-1558 SPSERAP
+1558 SPSEQAP
-1565 DLPATREQFDS
+1565 DLPATREQFNS
-1576 VFELREDAITAGDEL
+1576 VFELHEDALTAGDEL
-1591 YQAVHGVTI
+1591 FQAVHGVTI
-1600 NHKRNLMARNPFA
+1600 NHKRNLMARNPFS
-1613 IPVDDEKRTQL
+1613 IPVDDGTRTQP
-1624 VTRKVNT
+1624 TSRKAAA
-1631 AQLEAAKTWVR
+1631 AQIEAAKTWVR

-1681 ISSTT
+1681 ISSTS

-1714 TQLRRAAHFKSN
+1714 TQLRRAAHFKTN
-1726 TLDFQFRT
+1726 MLDLQFRT
-1734 IGASD
+1734 TGSSD
-1739 VEYTA
+1739 VEYAA

-1759 AIQMRPR
+1759 AVQMRPR
-1766 DPPRAK
+1766 DAPRAK

-1785 DKKRFRFP
+1785 DKKHFRFP

-1798 TETYT
+1798 TATYR
-1803 YGNPVQGKAA
+1803 YGNSVQGKAA

-1824 GTRMPPRNPLW
+1824 DTNMPPRNPLW
-1835 YDINGEFVRRLWEL
+1835 YDINGEFVRRLWDL

-1864 KAGNISNMIKPTMGA
+1864 KAANISYMIKPTMGT

-1886 QWLENVG
+1886 QWLEEVG
-1893 IVKSDGEGEMAC
+1893 IVKSDGEGETAC
-1905 WTLQESWWMILS
+1905 WRLEESWWMILS

>member
-17 LCGNQGATLSD
+17 LCGNQGASLSD
-28 LLQAIDDFHTQPQDG
+28 LLQAVDDFHTQPHNG
-43 TEINQTVDHRFKDK
+43 PAINQNIDHRFKAK
-57 IWSWLKTNPEV
+57 VWSWLTANPEV
-68 SIGQQ
+68 SIGQH

-79 TLNEAEQLD
+79 TLDEAERLD
-88 SRKAESDD
+88 SRSDD
-96 PNIVDPADQNPDLP
+96 PKGKGPETNQTADQNPDLP
-110 PLRIYV
+110 PLRIFV
-116 SEERTWLA
+116 SEERAWLA
-124 ITGHPPDE
+124 ITGHPPDD

-140 ALLSVIASRRSK
+140 VLLSVIASRKSK

-198 TLQRFYHH
+198 TLQRFYRHI
-206 ATSDQT
+206 TSDQA
-212 KEEPQSKNMID
+212 KEEPESKNMID
-223 FDSFNTSLFDILREH
+223 FGSFNTTLFGILREH

-249 LGFDDHWRWK
+249 LGFNDHWRWK

-276 VRAKS
+276 VRAES

-294 DPTDQ
+294 SPTEQ
-299 DLELFHEFNFDV
+299 DLALFHEFNFDV
-311 LNKHGVRSKGPKL
+311 LNKHGVRTKGTKF
-324 TPDQDEDMELEG
+324 TPDRDEDLELEG
-336 PSPSKRSPSPEDG
+336 PSKRSPSPGDG
-349 GIDLIKEHSGDAA
+349 GMDLIKEHVGDAV
-362 RIVPSWTPDRNLNNQ
+362 RIVPSWTPDRNLYNQ
-377 IFDIVERAGTTG
+377 IFDIVERSGTTG
-389 ITNQTLNWTCFGS
+389 ITNQTLNSTCFGS
-402 FYKRPAESMV
+402 FYRRPAESMV

-440 TIMFYVH
+440 TIMYYVH
-447 YSANNFAKLVDAGQ
+447 YSANNFAKLVEAGQ
-461 ALWEAV
+461 AAWEAV
-467 ELPVKKAKSLKIEA
+467 EIPVKKAKSLKIEA
-481 PPFGVLPQLDEHG
+481 PPFGVLPQLDEYG
-494 FPKKEFPKNLLKDP
+494 FLKRQFPKNMLKDP
-508 NATLL
+508 NSTLL
-513 DGIMAVKPPNYLL
+513 DGVMAVNPPNYLL

-536 PNGQHVIRTRT
+536 PNGQHVIRTRI

-569 GRLNRATVE
+569 GRLNRATLE
-578 KLAREANTKGTKPK
+578 RRARELKAKGRKA
-592 GSKSK
+592 K
-597 EPKAKALEAKESG
+597 EPIATEAA
-610 ARESETSGSELRES
+610 ARQPEASETELGES
-624 QAIEPEIEPEVA
+624 QALEPLIE
-636 PKLEPIQGYG
+636 PKLEPSQGYG
-646 WEYVDQSPRAKRAK
+646 WEYVDESPRAKKAK
-660 IKHDSFKG
+660 IKHDTLRG
-668 LSKQEKFE
+668 LSKQEKLE
-676 ALGMDESWTEY
+676 ALGMDEGWTEY

-693 KPAPGV
+693 KPVPGV
-699 YVTPHGRRRPA
+699 YVTPHGRRRPV
-710 GKARGRP
+710 GKSRGRP
-717 RQSRIAIFKSPNL
+717 RQSRIAIFKSPKL
-730 ASLPWFVKDKD
+730 ASIPWFVKDKD
-741 DSSDDDKARDAATT
+741 DTSDDDKVGDAATTT
-755 TRASESLAPE
+755 TRASESLGPE
-765 AAHSGIDSEAPVMA
+765 AAPSVINSEGPIMT
-779 PTPKIP
+779 PTPV
-785 TRAKR
+785 TSRRAKR
-790 TQPDRSED
+790 LLPNDSAVS
-798 LPTPSSGLKANEQIS
+798 PTPSSGPKTNGQRN

-819 SRLSKAQND
+819 SRLHKAQTG
-828 SNQGLLK
+828 SNEGPLDDASGILL
-835 DVNETL
+835 
-841 PEDVI
+841 EDAV
-846 PASQEDSIKASTP
+846 PAPQEGSIKMSTP
-859 HHRDKSAS
+859 RHRDKSAS
-867 VHLLEEEQVGTPSKR
+867 IHLLEDQQSGTPSKR
-882 HRVASRDRS
+882 RRVESSERS
-891 GTNQTTL
+891 GNDHTTL
-898 QSPTPRPSDIPTPR
+898 QSPTPRPSDELTPR
-912 SGSVAPQKFN
+912 SGSVGPQKFN
-922 FSAPGTKPAR
+922 FGAHSTKPAK
-932 KPRVRNRANIRA
+932 KPRVRKRLNIRT
-944 MNIPEEGESG
+944 MKISGEEGSEY
-954 SSKPSTGRGGSISV
+954 SKPLIERGGSISV

-976 IMEKAGGVYPAGT
+976 IMEKANGVYPAGT
-989 AMWYPFVTAWMKHHP
+989 AMWYPFVTAWMKIHP
-1004 NEKPDMRTI
+1004 NEKPDMRTV

-1048 PDISPDD
+1048 PDMSPDD

-1063 KILATDFHES
+1063 KILAIDFHES
-1073 RPFFSVHVELDPN
+1073 RPFFSTNVEVDPN

-1145 ARAAK
+1145 AKAAK
-1150 AAEDLLD
+1150 AAEEED
-1157 ELPDVPGVQRL
+1157 ELPDLPGVQRL

-1173 PPELDLNAHPHTSII
+1173 PPELDLDSRPHTSII
-1188 RPYIRKGTATR
+1188 RPYVRTGPR
-1199 GPGKHPKCI
+1199 GPGKQQKLI

-1229 PVQQFD
+1229 PVQQFE

-1241 STGSCSAKRRRSKPM
+1241 STGSCSAKRRRAKPM
-1256 VEKPKSVAGKPLALD
+1256 AAQQPVLD
-1271 IEKLVDELA
+1271 IEKSVDELS
-1280 RLAHDEPDLSEI
+1280 RLARDESDSPEI
-1292 PGAAK
+1292 PMADK
-1297 AKILRSRFN
+1297 PRVLLSRFI
-1306 QQTKKILTWE
+1306 QKTKKILKWE
-1316 LHHPN
+1316 LNHPN
-1321 LFEAKLEGQQF
+1321 LFEANLEGQQF

-1337 QDGFKPAPIKG
+1337 LDGFKPAPITG
-1348 NIRFDIDMPPPS
+1348 DIRFATDMPPPKQ
-1360 SPKPPCVEPDLP
+1360 PQVEPELP

-1377 VRRQR
+1377 IRRQR
-1382 QSLPEPPEIPPPK
+1382 QSLPQPLPQPPPTITPK
-1395 EETPKRI
+1395 AETPKRT
-1402 PKPRRTRAPRAPP
+1402 PKPRRTRAPRAPRAP
-1415 TDRRLAKLDDT
+1415 VTDRRLAKLDDT
-1426 ATADK
+1426 TTAEK
-1431 EAQPATPATP
+1431 EAQSATP
-1441 KRVRRQRFVRPISE
+1441 KRIRRQRFVRPISE
-1455 DLKQK
+1455 NLKQK

-1476 SRVIDWTLVTK
+1476 SRVIDWPLVTK
-1487 AFPDHDP
+1487 AFPDQDS
-1494 SFIEGRARQILN
+1494 SFIEARARQILN

-1524 EGYERDEVPRI
+1524 EAYAKDEVPRI
-1535 DYSDLDSYDWPALVE
+1535 DYSDLDGYDWPALVD
-1550 WARTRLDV
+1550 WASTRLDF

-1565 DLPATREQFDS
+1565 DLPATRQQFDS
-1576 VFELREDAITAGDEL
+1576 VFELREDALTAGDEL

-1613 IPVDDEKRTQL
+1613 VPVDGGTRTKSAL
-1624 VTRKVNT
+1624 RKVGT

-1668 ITTATQTLINERV
+1668 ITTATQELINERV
-1681 ISSTT
+1681 VSSTT
-1686 RGRVTPGRNYD
+1686 RGRINPGRNYD

-1714 TQLRRAAHFKSN
+1714 TQLRRAAHFKSDI
-1726 TLDFQFRT
+1726 LDIQFRT
-1734 IGASD
+1734 TGASD

-1766 DPPRAK
+1766 DAPRAK

-1785 DKKRFRFP
+1785 DKKRFHFP
-1793 IEVTP
+1793 VEVTP
-1798 TETYT
+1798 TATYR
-1803 YGNPVQGKAA
+1803 YGNPVRGKAA
-1813 ATILPPAPSSS
+1813 AAVLPPAPSPSD
-1824 GTRMPPRNPLW
+1824 TKMPPRNPLW
-1835 YDINGEFVRRLWEL
+1835 YDINGEFIHRLWDL
-1849 VLGPVLGCLVMRPGI
+1849 VVGPVLGCLVMRPGI
-1864 KAGNISNMIKPTMGA
+1864 KAGNISNMIRPTMGA

-1886 QWLENVG
+1886 QWLEGVG
-1893 IVKSDGEGEMAC
+1893 IVKSDGEGETAC

>member
-28 LLQAIDDFHTQPQDG
+28 LLQAIDDFHTQSQDVM
-43 TEINQTVDHRFKDK
+43 ENQNIDHRFKAK
-57 IWSWLKTNPEV
+57 VWSWLTTNPEV
-68 SIGQQ
+68 SIGQH

-79 TLNEAEQLD
+79 TLSEAEKLD
-88 SRKAESDD
+88 SRTREKDDADSNSLEPNQTAE
-96 PNIVDPADQNPDLP
+96 NPDLP
-110 PLRIYV
+110 PLRIFV
-116 SEERTWLA
+116 SEERAWVA

-140 ALLSVIASRRSK
+140 ALLSVIASRKSK
-152 GIVQPDLVKISG
+152 GIVQPDLVRLSG

-198 TLQRFYHH
+198 TLQRFYRH
-206 ATSDQT
+206 TISDQT
-212 KEEPQSKNMID
+212 KSEPQSENMID
-223 FDSFNTSLFDILREH
+223 FDSFNTSLFNILREH
-238 QLIARNDLKRL
+238 PLIARNDLKRL

-276 VRAKS
+276 VRAES

-294 DPTDQ
+294 DPTGQ

-311 LNKHGVRSKGPKL
+311 LNKHGVRAKGTKP
-324 TPDQDEDMELEG
+324 TPDQEDRELQLG
-336 PSPSKRSPSPEDG
+336 GQTKRSPSLEDSG
-349 GIDLIKEHSGDAA
+349 VDMIKEHVGDAV

-377 IFDIVERAGTTG
+377 IFDIVQGTGTTG
-389 ITNQTLNWTCFGS
+389 ITNQTLNLTCFGS
-402 FYKRPAESMV
+402 FFKRPAESMV

-432 VRDLAMKK
+432 VRDMAMKK

-447 YSANNFAKLVDAGQ
+447 YSLNNFAKLVEAGQ
-461 ALWEAV
+461 ASWEAV
-467 ELPVKKAKSLKIEA
+467 EIPAKKAKSLKIQA
-481 PPFGVLPQLDEHG
+481 PPFGALPQLDEHG
-494 FPKKEFPKNLLKDP
+494 FLKKEFPKNMLKDP
-508 NATLL
+508 NSTLL
-513 DGIMAVKPPNYLL
+513 DGITAVKPPNYLL
-526 SSSDPFVVEL
+526 SSSDPFVVQL
-536 PNGQHVIRTRT
+536 PNGQYVIRTRT

-578 KLAREANTKGTKPK
+578 KRARE
-592 GSKSK
+592 S
-597 EPKAKALEAKESG
+597 KAKDPIAIESG
-610 ARESETSGSELRES
+610 AGEPDASQSEPRES
-624 QAIEPEIEPEVA
+624 QAVESQVKPEPS
-636 PKLEPIQGYG
+636 QGYS
-646 WEYVDQSPRAKRAK
+646 WEYVEESPRAKRAK
-660 IKHDSFKG
+660 IKHDSLRG
-668 LSKQEKFE
+668 LSKKEKFE

-687 KALVMD
+687 NALVME

-717 RQSRIAIFKSPNL
+717 RQSRIAIFKSPQL
-730 ASLPWFVKDKD
+730 ASMPWFVKDED
-741 DSSDDDKARDAATT
+741 DSSEDDKVRDDATT

-765 AAHSGIDSEAPVMA
+765 AAHSVINSEGPAMT
-779 PTPKIP
+779 PTP
-785 TRAKR
+785 TTSRRAKR
-790 TQPDRSED
+790 T
-798 LPTPSSGLKANEQIS
+798 LPNEPAASPTTSSSSQANEQRT
-813 GRPPKR
+813 GRPAKR
-819 SRLSKAQND
+819 SRLRKAQNENNEEP
-828 SNQGLLK
+828 SK
-835 DVNETL
+835 DANEIL
-841 PEDVI
+841 PEVVV
-846 PASQEDSIKASTP
+846 PALQEGSIKASTP
-859 HHRDKSAS
+859 RHRDKSAS
-867 VHLLEEEQVGTPSKR
+867 ARILEDEQAGTPSKR
-882 HRVASRDRS
+882 RRVASSDRA
-891 GTNQTTL
+891 TL
-898 QSPTPRPSDIPTPR
+898 QSPTPRPSDVPTPR
-912 SGSVAPQKFN
+912 LGSVVLQKFN
-922 FSAPGTKPAR
+922 FSANGTKPTR
-932 KPRVRNRANIRA
+932 KPRVRNRTNIRN
-944 MNIPEEGESG
+944 MLIPEEEESG
-954 SSKPSTGRGGSISV
+954 SSKPLIGRGGSISV

-976 IMEKAGGVYPAGT
+976 IMEKADGVYPAGT
-989 AMWYPFVTAWMKHHP
+989 AMWYPFVTAWMKFHP
-1004 NEKPDMRTI
+1004 KEKPDMRTI

-1055 PLVKEMQS
+1055 PLVKEMQK

-1073 RPFFSVHVELDPN
+1073 RPFFSANVELDPN

-1100 AQRFSFPVEE
+1100 TQRFSFPVEE

-1119 PLSIVNLEARR
+1119 PISIVNLEARR
-1130 RRQAQANFIKRLEAQ
+1130 RRQAQTNFIKRLEAK
-1145 ARAAK
+1145 AKAAK
-1150 AAEDLLD
+1150 AAEEAD
-1157 ELPDVPGVQRL
+1157 ELPDLPGVQRL

-1173 PPELDLNAHPHTSII
+1173 PPQLDLDSHPHTSII
-1188 RPYIRKGTATR
+1188 RPYIRTGTR
-1199 GPGKHPKCI
+1199 GPGKHQKSI

-1235 PTTGTF
+1235 PASGTF
-1241 STGSCSAKRRRSKPM
+1241 STGSCSARRRRKPM
-1256 VEKPKSVAGKPLALD
+1256 AAKQPVLN
-1271 IEKLVDELA
+1271 IEKSVDELS
-1280 RLAHDEPDLSEI
+1280 RLACDEADSEI
-1292 PGAAK
+1292 PSAVK
-1297 AKILRSRFN
+1297 AKIPLSTFT
-1306 QQTKKILTWE
+1306 QKTKKILKWE

-1321 LFEAKLEGQQF
+1321 LFEANLEGQQF
-1332 INRTV
+1332 INQTV
-1337 QDGFKPAPIKG
+1337 QDAFKPAPVTGGIC
-1348 NIRFDIDMPPPS
+1348 FDMDIPPPKQLQV
-1360 SPKPPCVEPDLP
+1360 PEIPEVPQVEPDLP

-1382 QSLPEPPEIPPPK
+1382 QSLPEPLPQPPIKTTPIT
-1395 EETPKRI
+1395 ETQKRT
-1402 PKPRRTRAPRAPP
+1402 PKPRRTRAPRAPRAP
-1415 TDRRLAKLDDT
+1415 VTDRRLAKLDDT

-1431 EAQPATPATP
+1431 EAQSATT
-1441 KRVRRQRFVRPISE
+1441 KRIRRQRFVRPISE

-1460 LVVAL
+1460 IVIAL

-1476 SRVIDWTLVTK
+1476 SRVIDWPLVTK
-1487 AFPDHDP
+1487 AFPDQDS

-1524 EGYERDEVPRI
+1524 EAYEKDEVPPI
-1535 DYSDLDSYDWPALVE
+1535 DYSDLDSYDWPALIE
-1550 WARTRLDV
+1550 WASTRLDV

-1565 DLPATREQFDS
+1565 DLPATRQQFDS

-1613 IPVDDEKRTQL
+1613 VPVDGETRAQP
-1624 VTRKVNT
+1624 VSRKVGT

-1642 ANIITAEE
+1642 ANIVTAEE

-1668 ITTATQTLINERV
+1668 VTTATQALLNERV

-1686 RGRVTPGRNYD
+1686 RGRITPGRNYD

-1714 TQLRRAAHFKSN
+1714 SQLRRAAHFKSKM
-1726 TLDFQFRT
+1726 LDLQFRT
-1734 IGASD
+1734 TGASD

-1759 AIQMRPR
+1759 AIQLRPR
-1766 DPPRAK
+1766 DAPRAK
-1772 FGLTDGGYETRQM
+1772 FGLTDGGYETRQV

-1793 IEVTP
+1793 VEITP
-1798 TETYT
+1798 TATYR
-1803 YGNPVQGKAA
+1803 YGNPVHGKAA
-1813 ATILPPAPSSS
+1813 AAYLPPAPSPS
-1824 GTRMPPRNPLW
+1824 GPEMPPRNPLW
-1835 YDINGEFVRRLWEL
+1835 YDINGEFIHRLWDL
-1849 VLGPVLGCLVMRPGI
+1849 VIGPVLGCLVMRPGI
-1864 KAGNISNMIKPTMGA
+1864 KAANISNMIKPTMGA

-1886 QWLENVG
+1886 QWLEEVG
-1893 IVKSDGEGEMAC
+1893 IVKPDGEGDMAC
-1905 WTLQESWWMILS
+1905 WRLQESWWMILS

>member
-17 LCGNQGATLSD
+17 LCGNQGATLAD
-28 LLQAIDDFHTQPQDG
+28 LLQAIDDYHTQPQNV
-43 TEINQTVDHRFKDK
+43 NQTNQKIDHRFKEK
-57 IWSWLKTNPEV
+57 VWSWLTTNPEV
-68 SIGQQ
+68 SIGQH

-79 TLNEAEQLD
+79 TLDEAEHLD
-88 SRKAESDD
+88 SRKAESHD
-96 PNIVDPADQNPDLP
+96 PNDPEANQTGDQNSDLP

-116 SEERTWLA
+116 SEERSWVA

-140 ALLSVIASRRSK
+140 ALLSVIASRKSK

-198 TLQRFYHH
+198 TLQRFYRQTT
-206 ATSDQT
+206 ADQT

-276 VRAKS
+276 VRAES

-294 DPTDQ
+294 DPTKQ
-299 DLELFHEFNFDV
+299 DLDLFHEFNFDV
-311 LNKHGVRSKGPKL
+311 LNKHGVRAKGTKF
-324 TPDQDEDMELEG
+324 TPDQDQDMELEG
-336 PSPSKRSPSPEDG
+336 LSKRSPSPDG
-349 GIDLIKEHSGDAA
+349 GIDQIKEHVEDSA
-362 RIVPSWTPDRNLNNQ
+362 RIVPSWTPDRNLYNQ
-377 IFDIVERAGTTG
+377 IFDIVERTGTTG
-389 ITNQTLNWTCFGS
+389 VTNQTLNWTCFGS

-426 LRHYAI
+426 LRRYAI
-432 VRDLAMKK
+432 VRDMAMKK
-440 TIMFYVH
+440 TIMYYVH
-447 YSANNFAKLVDAGQ
+447 YSANNFAKLVEAGQ
-461 ALWEAV
+461 ASWEAV
-467 ELPVKKAKSLKIEA
+467 EIPVKKAKSLKIKA

-494 FPKKEFPKNLLKDP
+494 FPKKEFPKNMLKDP
-508 NATLL
+508 YSTLL
-513 DGIMAVKPPNYLL
+513 DGVMAVKPPNYLL

-547 DKLPPGS
+547 DRLPPGS

-578 KLAREANTKGTKPK
+578 KLTREAKAKGPKPQDA
-592 GSKSK
+592 
-597 EPKAKALEAKESG
+597 KAKATDAKESG
-610 ARESETSGSELRES
+610 AREPEASESEPRES
-624 QAIEPEIEPEVA
+624 QVLESEIE
-636 PKLEPIQGYG
+636 PKLEPSQGYG
-646 WEYVDQSPRAKRAK
+646 WEYVDESPRAKRAK
-660 IKHDSFKG
+660 IKHDSLRG

-676 ALGMDESWTEY
+676 ALGMDETWTEY
-687 KALVMD
+687 KALIMD

-730 ASLPWFVKDKD
+730 ASIPWFINDKD
-741 DSSDDDKARDAATT
+741 DSSDDEKARDAATS

-765 AAHSGIDSEAPVMA
+765 AAHSVINSERRVMT
-779 PTPKIP
+779 PTP
-785 TRAKR
+785 TTLSQVKR
-790 TQPDRSED
+790 TLPDQLAGS
-798 LPTPSSGLKANEQIS
+798 PIH
-813 GRPPKR
+813 PKR
-819 SRLSKAQND
+819 SHLHMAQNG
-828 SNQGLLK
+828 SNEGPLK
-835 DVNETL
+835 DANEVL
-841 PEDVI
+841 PEDVV
-846 PASQEDSIKASTP
+846 PAPQEDSIKASTP
-859 HHRDKSAS
+859 RHRDKSAS
-867 VHLLEEEQVGTPSKR
+867 VHILEDEQTGTPSKR
-882 HRVASRDRS
+882 RRVAPSNRS
-891 GTNQTTL
+891 DNNHTTL
-898 QSPTPRPSDIPTPR
+898 QSPTPRLSDVPTPR
-912 SGSVAPQKFN
+912 PGSVAPQKFN
-922 FSAPGTKPAR
+922 FGTKPAK
-932 KPRVRNRANIRA
+932 KPRVRNRINIRT
-944 MNIPEEGESG
+944 MKIPGEEESG
-954 SSKPSTGRGGSISV
+954 SSKPLTTRGGSISV

-976 IMEKAGGVYPAGT
+976 IMEKANGVYPAGT
-989 AMWYPFVTAWMKHHP
+989 AMWYPFVTAWMKFHP

-1034 DTRKVMVTRTLLLK
+1034 DTRKVMVTRTLLLR
-1048 PDISPDD
+1048 PDMSPDD

-1073 RPFFSVHVELDPN
+1073 RPFFAANVEMDPN
-1086 LTRNSGRPHGAPPR
+1086 LTRNSGRPHGAPAR
-1100 AQRFSFPVEE
+1100 AQRFSFPVEQ
-1110 GTHVHLQQK
+1110 GTQVHLQQK
-1119 PLSIVNLEARR
+1119 PISIVNLEARR

-1145 ARAAK
+1145 AAK
-1150 AAEDLLD
+1150 AAKVAEEMDQ
-1157 ELPDVPGVQRL
+1157 LPDVPGVQRL

-1173 PPELDLNAHPHTSII
+1173 PPELDLDAHPNTSII
-1188 RPYIRKGTATR
+1188 RPYVRTGTR
-1199 GPGKHPKCI
+1199 GPGKQKLI
-1208 IHPKRVMKPIS
+1208 INPKRVMKPIS

-1229 PVQQFD
+1229 PAQQFD

-1241 STGSCSAKRRRSKPM
+1241 STGSCSVKRKRGRP
-1256 VEKPKSVAGKPLALD
+1256 VAEKQPAFN
-1271 IEKLVDELA
+1271 IEKSVDELS
-1280 RLAHDEPDLSEI
+1280 RLAHDEPELPEM
-1292 PGAAK
+1292 PMAVK
-1297 AKILRSRFN
+1297 AKILRSRFD
-1306 QQTKKILTWE
+1306 QKTKKILKWE

-1321 LFEAKLEGQQF
+1321 LFEANLGGQQF
-1332 INRTV
+1332 IDQTIH
-1337 QDGFKPAPIKG
+1337 DGFKPAPMNG
-1348 NIRFDIDMPPPS
+1348 DIRFDIDMPPP
-1360 SPKPPCVEPDLP
+1360 PKQPEVEPDLP

-1382 QSLPEPPEIPPPK
+1382 QPLPQPPVTTTPK
-1395 EETPKRI
+1395 EEAPKRI
-1402 PKPRRTRAPRAPP
+1402 PKPRRTRAPRAHP

-1426 ATADK
+1426 ATPDK
-1431 EAQPATPATP
+1431 EAQSATPATP
-1441 KRVRRQRFVRPISE
+1441 KRVRRKRFVHPISE

-1487 AFPDHDP
+1487 AFPNQDS
-1494 SFIEGRARQILN
+1494 SFIEARARQILS

-1524 EGYERDEVPRI
+1524 EAYERDEVPRI

-1550 WARTRLDV
+1550 WASTRLDV

-1565 DLPATREQFDS
+1565 DLPATREQFES
-1576 VFELREDAITAGDEL
+1576 VFELREDALTAGDEL

-1613 IPVDDEKRTQL
+1613 VPVDDETRTQSI
-1624 VTRKVNT
+1624 TRKGH
-1631 AQLEAAKTWVR
+1631 AEQLEAAKTWVR

-1681 ISSTT
+1681 FSSTT
-1686 RGRVTPGRNYD
+1686 RGRVNPGRNYD
-1697 ISEYFLQTLSRK
+1697 ISEHFLQTLSRK

-1714 TQLRRAAHFKSN
+1714 SQLRRAAHFKSN
-1726 TLDFQFRT
+1726 TLDLQFRT
-1734 IGASD
+1734 TGAFD
-1739 VEYTA
+1739 IEYTA

-1766 DPPRAK
+1766 DAPRAK

-1785 DKKRFRFP
+1785 DKKHFRFP
-1793 IEVTP
+1793 VEVTP
-1798 TETYT
+1798 TATYR
-1803 YGNPVQGKAA
+1803 YGNPVRDKAA
-1813 ATILPPAPSSS
+1813 ATVLPPPPSPS
-1824 GTRMPPRNPLW
+1824 GTDIPPKNPLW
-1835 YDINGEFVRRLWEL
+1835 YDINGEFVRRLWDL
-1849 VLGPVLGCLVMRPGI
+1849 VIGPVLGCLVMRPGI
-1864 KAGNISNMIKPTMGA
+1864 KAGNISNMIKPTMGT

-1886 QWLENVG
+1886 QWLEEVG
-1893 IVKSDGEGEMAC
+1893 IVKADGEGEMAC
-1905 WTLQESWWMILS
+1905 WRLQESWWMILS

>member
-28 LLQAIDDFHTQPQDG
+28 LLQAIDDFHAQSPD
-43 TEINQTVDHRFKDK
+43 INQNIDHRFKSK
-57 IWSWLKTNPEV
+57 IWSWLTTNPEV
-68 SIGQQ
+68 SIGQH

-79 TLNEAEQLD
+79 TLSEAEQLD
-88 SRKAESDD
+88 SGKTERNDQ
-96 PNIVDPADQNPDLP
+96 IADETPDLP
-110 PLRIYV
+110 PLRIFV
-116 SEERTWLA
+116 SEERTWVA

-140 ALLSVIASRRSK
+140 VLLSVIASRRSK
-152 GIVQPDLVKISG
+152 GIVQPELVKLSG

-198 TLQRFYHH
+198 TLQRFYRHP
-206 ATSDQT
+206 TSDET

-223 FDSFNTSLFDILREH
+223 FGSFNTSLFDILREH
-238 QLIARNDLKRL
+238 QLIARNDLKQL

-276 VRAKS
+276 VRAES

-294 DPTDQ
+294 DPSEQ
-299 DLELFHEFNFDV
+299 DLALFHEFNFEV
-311 LNKHGVRSKGPKL
+311 LNKHGVRTKGTSRL
-324 TPDQDEDMELEG
+324 TPDRDHAMETEA
-336 PSPSKRSPSPEDG
+336 PSKRSPSPEDG
-349 GIDLIKEHSGDAA
+349 RMDLIKEHVGESA
-362 RIVPSWTPDRNLNNQ
+362 RIVPCWTPDRTLNNQ
-377 IFDIVERAGTTG
+377 IFDIIQRTGTTG

-412 HRLVDL
+412 HKLVDL

-432 VRDLAMKK
+432 VRDMAMKK

-447 YSANNFAKLVDAGQ
+447 YSANNFANLVEAGQ
-461 ALWEAV
+461 ASWEAV
-467 ELPVKKAKSLKIEA
+467 ELPAKKAKSLKIVA

-494 FPKKEFPKNLLKDP
+494 FLKKEFPKNMLKDP
-508 NATLL
+508 NSTLL
-513 DGIMAVKPPNYLL
+513 DGILAVKPPNYLL

-554 KQQYEPRFR
+554 KQQYEPRFK

-569 GRLNRATVE
+569 GTLNRATLE
-578 KLAREANTKGTKPK
+578 KRARA
-592 GSKSK
+592 SKAK
-597 EPKAKALEAKESG
+597 EPKATESG
-610 ARESETSGSELRES
+610 AREPEASESEARES
-624 QAIEPEIEPEVA
+624 QAMESQIEPKAEA
-636 PKLEPIQGYG
+636 IQGYG
-646 WEYVDQSPRAKRAK
+646 WEYVEESPQAKRAK
-660 IKHDSFKG
+660 IKHDSLKG

-717 RQSRIAIFKSPNL
+717 RQSRIAIFKSPKL
-730 ASLPWFVKDKD
+730 TSIPWFVKDKD
-741 DSSDDDKARDAATT
+741 ETSEDDKVLDAASTA
-755 TRASESLAPE
+755 RASESLAPE
-765 AAHSGIDSEAPVMA
+765 TAPSVVNSEGPVMT
-779 PTPKIP
+779 PTP
-785 TRAKR
+785 TASRRAKR
-790 TQPDRSED
+790 TLPDQSVD
-798 LPTPSSGLKANEQIS
+798 SPTPSLDFKANEQKI

-819 SRLSKAQND
+819 SRLQKAQND
-828 SNQGLLK
+828 PSK
-835 DVNETL
+835 DANEKL
-841 PEDVI
+841 PEAIV
-846 PASQEDSIKASTP
+846 PAPQEGSITASTP
-859 HHRDKSAS
+859 RHRDKSAS
-867 VHLLEEEQVGTPSKR
+867 VHLLEEEQAGTPSKR
-882 HRVASRDRS
+882 RRVASSDRS
-891 GTNQTTL
+891 TL
-898 QSPTPRPSDIPTPR
+898 QSPTPRPTDVPAPR
-912 SGSVAPQKFN
+912 LGPLAPQRFN
-922 FSAPGTKPAR
+922 FSTKPVK
-932 KPRVRNRANIRA
+932 KPRVRNRINLRTLR
-944 MNIPEEGESG
+944 IPDEEEPG
-954 SSKPSTGRGGSISV
+954 SPKPVIGRGGSISV

-976 IMEKAGGVYPAGT
+976 IMEKADGVYPAGT
-989 AMWYPFVTAWMKHHP
+989 AMWYPFVTAWMKFHP
-1004 NEKPDMRTI
+1004 KEKPDMRTI

-1048 PDISPDD
+1048 PDMSPDD
-1055 PLVKEMQS
+1055 PLVKEMQN

-1073 RPFFSVHVELDPN
+1073 RPFFAANVELDPN

-1119 PLSIVNLEARR
+1119 PISIVNLEARR

-1145 ARAAK
+1145 AKAAK
-1150 AAEDLLD
+1150 AAEQED
-1157 ELPDVPGVQRL
+1157 ELPDLPGVQRL

-1188 RPYIRKGTATR
+1188 RPYVRTGTR
-1199 GPGKHPKCI
+1199 GPGKHQKSI
-1208 IHPKRVMKPIS
+1208 IPKRMMKPIS
-1219 AIGAYAMLMN
+1219 AIGAYAMLMS
-1229 PVQQFD
+1229 PIQQFD
-1235 PTTGTF
+1235 PSTGTF
-1241 STGSCSAKRRRSKPM
+1241 STGSCSKRKRGRPIGPRPSVLNIDETVNELSK
-1256 VEKPKSVAGKPLALD
+1256 
-1271 IEKLVDELA
+1271 LA
-1280 RLAHDEPDLSEI
+1280 RDEPDLPEM
-1292 PGAAK
+1292 PMAVK
-1297 AKILRSRFN
+1297 VQVLLSRFN
-1306 QQTKKILTWE
+1306 QKTKKILKWE
-1316 LHHPN
+1316 LHHPIIFEVN
-1321 LFEAKLEGQQF
+1321 LKGQQF
-1332 INRTV
+1332 ISQTI
-1337 QDGFKPAPIKG
+1337 QDAFKPVQISG
-1348 NIRFDIDMPPPS
+1348 DIQFDIDMPPP
-1360 SPKPPCVEPDLP
+1360 KPPQVEPELP

-1382 QSLPEPPEIPPPK
+1382 LSLPQPPPPPPPPK
-1395 EETPKRI
+1395 VETPKPA
-1402 PKPRRTRAPRAPP
+1402 PKPRRTRAPRGPRAPV

-1431 EAQPATPATP
+1431 EAQSATP
-1441 KRVRRQRFVRPISE
+1441 KRIRRQRFVRPISE

-1476 SRVIDWTLVTK
+1476 SRVIDWALVKK
-1487 AFPDHDP
+1487 AFPDHD
-1494 SFIEGRARQILN
+1494 SDFIEGRARQILN

-1524 EGYERDEVPRI
+1524 EAYEKDEVPRI
-1535 DYSDLDSYDWPALVE
+1535 DYSDLDRYDWPALVE
-1550 WARTRLDV
+1550 WASTRLDV

-1576 VFELREDAITAGDEL
+1576 VFELREDDLTAGDEL

-1613 IPVDDEKRTQL
+1613 VPVDDETRTQSAS
-1624 VTRKVNT
+1624 RKAAE
-1631 AQLEAAKTWVR
+1631 AQIEAAKTWVR
-1642 ANIITAEE
+1642 ANIVTAEE

-1668 ITTATQTLINERV
+1668 ITTATQALINERV
-1681 ISSTT
+1681 LSSTT

-1714 TQLRRAAHFKSN
+1714 TQLRRAARFKTK
-1726 TLDFQFRT
+1726 TLDLQFRT
-1734 IGASD
+1734 TGSFD
-1739 VEYTA
+1739 VEYAA

-1759 AIQMRPR
+1759 AVQLRPR
-1766 DPPRAK
+1766 DPPREK

-1793 IEVTP
+1793 VEVTP
-1798 TETYT
+1798 TASYRS
-1803 YGNPVQGKAA
+1803 GNSVHGKAA

-1824 GTRMPPRNPLW
+1824 GTELPARNPLW
-1835 YDINGEFVRRLWEL
+1835 YDINGEFVHPLWDL

-1864 KAGNISNMIKPTMGA
+1864 KAGNISNMMKPAMGT
-1879 WETVLML
+1879 WEIVLML
-1886 QWLENVG
+1886 QWLEEVG
-1893 IVKSDGEGEMAC
+1893 IVKSNGEGEMAC
-1905 WTLQESWWMILS
+1905 WRLQESWWMILP